1 MASSP
6 KSKAQIW
13 RVLTVILAFLLTFS
27 IGATVITSQYAN
39 KINGFLNIS
48 GSKLVETG
56 DPTETQIYYESD
68 YSSAE
73 EVWEHN
79 SDVAKRLEA
88 EGAALLKNE
97 NSALPLSKGAKVTVF
112 GRSSVDLVKA
122 KDSNSGG
129 TNIDLKEQFEANGML
144 SVNPVLYEAYKNCG
158 VSGTRVRNPGGFG
171 TAMPTVCN
179 VLEAPM
185 SVYTEEVRDSYES
198 YGDAAIVVI
207 SRDGG
212 EGADPNPDIAA
223 DGDQPYLEL
232 QTIEKE
238 MIREASSNFD
248 KVILLVNT
256 SNMIGLNELDE
267 LGVDACIWIG
277 GPGGYGMYAVAEML
291 VGEINPS
298 GKLANIYAASSLSSP
313 AMQNFGDF
321 TFSNTDDL
329 DSALQEAY
337 GGASNAGRYSK
348 YVVYAEGIYVG
359 YKYYETRYEDAV
371 LGRGNATGA
380 AGVYASQGNSWNYA
394 DEVVYPFG
402 YGLSYTTF
410 EQTLVGVRE
419 NEDSFELTVSVENT
433 GKVAGKSVV
442 EVYGQSEYT
451 DFDRTNG
458 IEKAAVQLVGFEK
471 TEELAPGATEEV
483 VVTVDKYQLAT
494 YDHVVNKGYILEEGD
509 YYLAIGSDSHDALNN
524 ILAAKGKEVGG
535 DAEQVYSYTLAQ
547 TDTQTYAVTDGN
559 VMITNQ
565 FDDVDLNYYIDGAVT
580 YLSRSDWNATWPEEM
595 NDLSANA
602 AMIEALDAEGNYEA
616 GSADMSEYVIGA
628 DTDYTVAMMIGADFD
643 DPHWNDIINQMSIE
657 DLVNLCARS
666 GLNMIESISYPATF
680 MKDGSHRVTDR
691 SYVERP
697 GTYAHI
703 MPSVVIMA
711 QSFDRELLYQIG
723 LTFGED
729 NIRTATA
736 GHYAPAVNIHRTP
749 YSGRNFEYY
758 SEDAFLSGE
767 MSVPAIQGMQEKGAI
782 TFLKHFF
789 GNEQETNRNG
799 VSTFMSQQAVR
810 EVYLEAFKAGI
821 TEGKTKGIMGGF
833 NRIGCTWTGAHY
845 GLMTEVLR
853 GEFEWTGIA
862 DTDAVFGY
870 SPYMGFKCGL
880 MAGTTMWAT
889 SGTGVYDAV
898 IEDVLQDAQ
907 LVGKLR
913 EASHYLLYNVVNSLA
928 FNGISQ
934 DSRVVPV
941 TPYWEVILYV
951 IIGVL
956 SVVTVGSAAMVVVG
970 TVQGGKK
977 KEVNG

>member
-1 MASSP
+1 MGNLFQ
-6 KSKAQIW
+6 KKVW
-13 RVLTVILAFLLTFS
+13 RILSAVCACLLAIVL
-27 IGATVITSQYAN
+27 
-39 KINGFLNIS
+39 GFLPWATAYRSLVCSAIGGTTSKVVEAETGEEQDTEYFKDNGMSLDDWIEKEAELTREVQAS
-48 GSKLVETG
+48 GSV
-56 DPTETQIYYESD
+56 
-68 YSSAE
+68 
-73 EVWEHN
+73 
-79 SDVAKRLEA
+79 
-88 EGAALLKNE
+88 LLKNDGI
-97 NSALPLSKGAKVTVF
+97 LPLQKGAKVSAFGYGTVKTVSTGLVRF
-112 GRSSVDLVKA
+112 GTP
-122 KDSNSGG
+122 GQY
-129 TNIDLKEQFEANGML
+129 IDFKTGMEEDGKL
-144 SVNPVLYEAYKNCG
+144 QLNPSLYEFYSDNASADPAFNTLNEIDVGLMTDAARADYDEY
-158 VSGTRVRNPGGFG
+158 
-171 TAMPTVCN
+171 A
-179 VLEAPM
+179 
-185 SVYTEEVRDSYES
+185 
-198 YGDAAIVVI
+198 DAAIVVL
-207 SRDGG
+207 SRAGG
-212 EGADPNPDIAA
+212 EAGDLATGDFTGGTKYLALQESEKKMLEEVTAHFDDVIVLINSSYAMELGWLEEYDIDAC
-223 DGDQPYLEL
+223 L
-232 QTIEKE
+232 
-238 MIREASSNFD
+238 
-248 KVILLVNT
+248 
-256 SNMIGLNELDE
+256 MIG
-267 LGVDACIWIG
+267 AIG
-277 GPGGYGMYAVAEML
+277 YRGFNAVSDILTGAT
-291 VGEINPS
+291 NPS
-298 GKLANIYAASSLSSP
+298 GRLADTWAADSFSAP
-313 AMQNFGDF
+313 AMQNFGDY
-321 TFSNTDDL
+321 TFAN
-329 DSALQEAY
+329 AEAINEQI
-337 GGASNAGRYSK
+337 GTGNNATK
-348 YVVYAEGIYVG
+348 YVVETEGIYVG

-371 LGRGNATGA
+371 LGQGNASSA
-380 AGVYASQGNSWNYA
+380 AGTFASASSWDY
-394 DEVVYPFG
+394 DVEVCFPFG
-402 YGLSYTTF
+402 YGLSYTQFTQ
-410 EQTLVGVRE
+410 ELEGVRE
-419 NEDSFELTVSVENT
+419 TEDTFEVTV
-433 GKVAGKSVV
+433 KVTNSGGVPGRSVV
-442 EVYGQSEYT
+442 QVYAQTPYT
-451 DFDRTNG
+451 DFDKENG
-458 IEKAAVQLVGFEK
+458 IEVASVELVGFDK
-471 TEELAPGATEEV
+471 TEELAANASEEV
-483 VVTVDKYQLAT
+483 VISVDKEDLT
-494 YDHVVNKGYILEEGD
+494 HYDSFVNKTFIMEAGD
-509 YYLAIGSDSHDALNN
+509 YYLAVGDNAHDAVNN

-628 DTDYTVAMMIGADFD
+628 DTDYTVAMMIGAGFD

-723 LTFGED
+723 LAFGED
-729 NIRTATA
+729 NIRTATV
-736 GHYAPAVNIHRTP
+736 GHYAPGVNIHRTP

-782 TFLKHFF
+782 TYLKHFL

-799 VSTFMSQQAVR
+799 VSTFMSQQAMR

>member
-1 MASSP
+1 MSLDDWIEKEAE
-6 KSKAQIW
+6 
-13 RVLTVILAFLLTFS
+13 LTREVQA
-27 IGATVITSQYAN
+27 
-39 KINGFLNIS
+39 S
-48 GSKLVETG
+48 GSV
-56 DPTETQIYYESD
+56 
-68 YSSAE
+68 
-73 EVWEHN
+73 
-79 SDVAKRLEA
+79 
-88 EGAALLKNE
+88 LLKNDGI
-97 NSALPLSKGAKVTVF
+97 LPLQKGAKVSAFGYGTVKTVSTGLVRF
-112 GRSSVDLVKA
+112 GTP
-122 KDSNSGG
+122 GQY
-129 TNIDLKEQFEANGML
+129 IDFKTGMEEDGKL
-144 SVNPVLYEAYKNCG
+144 QLNPSLYEFYSDNASADPAFNTLNEIDVGLMTDAARADYDEY
-158 VSGTRVRNPGGFG
+158 
-171 TAMPTVCN
+171 A
-179 VLEAPM
+179 
-185 SVYTEEVRDSYES
+185 
-198 YGDAAIVVI
+198 DAAIVVL
-207 SRDGG
+207 SRAGG
-212 EGADPNPDIAA
+212 EAGDLAAGDFTGGTKYLALQESEKKMLEEVTAHFDDVIVLINSSYAMELGWLEEYDIDAC
-223 DGDQPYLEL
+223 L
-232 QTIEKE
+232 
-238 MIREASSNFD
+238 
-248 KVILLVNT
+248 
-256 SNMIGLNELDE
+256 MIGAIGYRGFNAVSDILT
-267 LGVDACIWIG
+267 GVT
-277 GPGGYGMYAVAEML
+277 
-291 VGEINPS
+291 NPS
-298 GKLANIYAASSLSSP
+298 GRLADTWAADSFSAP
-313 AMQNFGDF
+313 AMQNFGDY
-321 TFSNTDDL
+321 TFAN
-329 DSALQEAY
+329 AEAINEQI
-337 GGASNAGRYSK
+337 GTGNNATK
-348 YVVYAEGIYVG
+348 YVVETEGIYVG

-371 LGRGNATGA
+371 LGQGNASSA
-380 AGVYASQGNSWNYA
+380 AGTFASASSWDY
-394 DEVVYPFG
+394 DEEVCFPFG
-402 YGLSYTTF
+402 YGFSYTQFTQ
-410 EQTLVGVRE
+410 ELEGVRE
-419 NEDSFELTVSVENT
+419 TEDTFEVTV
-433 GKVAGKSVV
+433 KVTNSGGVPGRSVV
-442 EVYGQSEYT
+442 QVYAQTPYT
-451 DFDRTNG
+451 DFDKENG
-458 IEKAAVQLVGFEK
+458 IEVASVELVGFDK
-471 TEELAPGATEEV
+471 TEELAANASEEV
-483 VVTVDKYQLAT
+483 VISVDKEDLT
-494 YDHVVNKGYILEEGD
+494 HYDSFVNKTFIMEAGD
-509 YYLAIGSDSHDALNN
+509 YYLAVGDNAHDAVNN

-723 LTFGED
+723 LAFGED
-729 NIRTATA
+729 NIRTATV
-736 GHYAPAVNIHRTP
+736 GHYAPGVNIHRTP

-782 TFLKHFF
+782 TYLKHFL

-799 VSTFMSQQAVR
+799 VSTFMSQQAMR

>member
-1 MASSP
+1 MGNLFQ
-6 KSKAQIW
+6 KKVW
-13 RVLTVILAFLLTFS
+13 RILSAVCACLLAIVL
-27 IGATVITSQYAN
+27 
-39 KINGFLNIS
+39 GFLPWATAYRSLVCSAIGGTTSKVVEAETGEEQDTEYFKDNGMSLDDWIEKEAELTREVQAS
-48 GSKLVETG
+48 GSV
-56 DPTETQIYYESD
+56 
-68 YSSAE
+68 
-73 EVWEHN
+73 
-79 SDVAKRLEA
+79 
-88 EGAALLKNE
+88 LLKNDGI
-97 NSALPLSKGAKVTVF
+97 LPLQKGAKVSAFGYGTVKTVSTGLVRF
-112 GRSSVDLVKA
+112 GTP
-122 KDSNSGG
+122 GQY
-129 TNIDLKEQFEANGML
+129 IDFKTGMEEDGKL
-144 SVNPVLYEAYKNCG
+144 QLNPSLYEFYSDNASADPAFNTLNEIDVGLMTDAARADYDEY
-158 VSGTRVRNPGGFG
+158 
-171 TAMPTVCN
+171 A
-179 VLEAPM
+179 
-185 SVYTEEVRDSYES
+185 
-198 YGDAAIVVI
+198 DAAIVVL
-207 SRDGG
+207 SRAGG
-212 EGADPNPDIAA
+212 EAGDLATGDFTGGTKYLALQESEKKMLEEVTAHFDDVIVLINSSYAMELGWLEEYDIDAC
-223 DGDQPYLEL
+223 L
-232 QTIEKE
+232 
-238 MIREASSNFD
+238 
-248 KVILLVNT
+248 
-256 SNMIGLNELDE
+256 MIGAIGYRGFNAVSDILT
-267 LGVDACIWIG
+267 GVT
-277 GPGGYGMYAVAEML
+277 
-291 VGEINPS
+291 NPS
-298 GKLANIYAASSLSSP
+298 GRLADTWAADSFSAP
-313 AMQNFGDF
+313 AMQNFGDY
-321 TFSNTDDL
+321 TFAN
-329 DSALQEAY
+329 AEAINEQI
-337 GGASNAGRYSK
+337 GTGNNATK
-348 YVVYAEGIYVG
+348 YVVETEGIYVG

-371 LGRGNATGA
+371 LGQGNASSE
-380 AGVYASQGNSWNYA
+380 AGTFASASSWDY
-394 DEVVYPFG
+394 DEEVCFPFG
-402 YGLSYTTF
+402 YGLSYTQFTQ
-410 EQTLVGVRE
+410 ELKGVRE
-419 NEDSFELTVSVENT
+419 TEDTFEVTV
-433 GKVAGKSVV
+433 KVTNSGSIPGRSVV
-442 EVYGQSEYT
+442 QVYAQTPYT
-451 DFDRTNG
+451 DFDKENG
-458 IEKAAVQLVGFEK
+458 IEVASVELVGFDK
-471 TEELAPGATEEV
+471 TEELAANASEEV
-483 VVTVDKYQLAT
+483 VISVDKEDLT
-494 YDHVVNKGYILEEGD
+494 HYDPFVNKTFIMEAGD
-509 YYLAIGSDSHDALNN
+509 YYLAVGDNAHDAVNN

-628 DTDYTVAMMIGADFD
+628 DTDYTVAMMIGAGFD

-723 LTFGED
+723 LAFGED
-729 NIRTATA
+729 NIRTATV
-736 GHYAPAVNIHRTP
+736 GHYAPGVNIHRTP

-782 TFLKHFF
+782 TYLKHFL

-799 VSTFMSQQAVR
+799 VSTFMSQQAMR

>member
-1 MASSP
+1 MGNLFQ
-6 KSKAQIW
+6 KKVW
-13 RVLTVILAFLLTFS
+13 RILSAVCACLLAIVL
-27 IGATVITSQYAN
+27 
-39 KINGFLNIS
+39 GFLPWATAYRSLVCSAIGGTTSKVVEAETGEEQDTEYFKDNGMSLDDWIEKEAELTREVQAS
-48 GSKLVETG
+48 GSV
-56 DPTETQIYYESD
+56 
-68 YSSAE
+68 
-73 EVWEHN
+73 
-79 SDVAKRLEA
+79 
-88 EGAALLKNE
+88 LLKNDGI
-97 NSALPLSKGAKVTVF
+97 LPLQKGAKVSAFGYGTVKTVSTGLVRF
-112 GRSSVDLVKA
+112 GTP
-122 KDSNSGG
+122 GQY
-129 TNIDLKEQFEANGML
+129 IDFKTGMEEDGKL
-144 SVNPVLYEAYKNCG
+144 QLNPSLYEFYSDNASADPAFNTLNEIDVGLMTDAARADYDEY
-158 VSGTRVRNPGGFG
+158 
-171 TAMPTVCN
+171 A
-179 VLEAPM
+179 
-185 SVYTEEVRDSYES
+185 
-198 YGDAAIVVI
+198 DAAIVVL
-207 SRDGG
+207 SRAGG
-212 EGADPNPDIAA
+212 EAGDLAAGDFTGGTKYLALQESEKKMLEEVTAHFDDVIVLINSSYAMELGWLEEYDIDAC
-223 DGDQPYLEL
+223 L
-232 QTIEKE
+232 
-238 MIREASSNFD
+238 
-248 KVILLVNT
+248 
-256 SNMIGLNELDE
+256 MIGAIGYRGFNAVSDILT
-267 LGVDACIWIG
+267 GVT
-277 GPGGYGMYAVAEML
+277 
-291 VGEINPS
+291 NPS
-298 GKLANIYAASSLSSP
+298 GRLADTWAADSFSAP
-313 AMQNFGDF
+313 AMQNFGDY
-321 TFSNTDDL
+321 TFAN
-329 DSALQEAY
+329 AEAINEQI
-337 GGASNAGRYSK
+337 GTGNNATK
-348 YVVYAEGIYVG
+348 YVVETEGIYVG

-371 LGRGNATGA
+371 LGQGNASSE
-380 AGVYASQGNSWNYA
+380 AGTFASASSWDY
-394 DEVVYPFG
+394 DEEVCFPFG
-402 YGLSYTTF
+402 YGLSYTQFTQ
-410 EQTLVGVRE
+410 ELEGVRE
-419 NEDSFELTVSVENT
+419 TEDTFEVTV
-433 GKVAGKSVV
+433 KVTNSGSIPGRSVV
-442 EVYGQSEYT
+442 QVYAQTPYT
-451 DFDRTNG
+451 DFDKENG
-458 IEKAAVQLVGFEK
+458 IEAASVELVGFDK
-471 TEELAPGATEEV
+471 TEELAANASEEV
-483 VVTVDKYQLAT
+483 VISVDKEDLT
-494 YDHVVNKGYILEEGD
+494 HYDSFVNKTFIMEAGD
-509 YYLAIGSDSHDALNN
+509 YYLAVGDNAHDAVNN

-535 DAEQVYSYTLAQ
+535 DAEQVYSYTQAQ

-628 DTDYTVAMMIGADFD
+628 DTDYTVAMMIGAGFD

-723 LTFGED
+723 LAFGED
-729 NIRTATA
+729 NIRTATV
-736 GHYAPAVNIHRTP
+736 GHYAPGVNIHRTP

-782 TFLKHFF
+782 TYLKHFL

-799 VSTFMSQQAVR
+799 VSTFMSQQAMR

-870 SPYMGFKCGL
+870 NPYMGFKCGL

>member
-1 MASSP
+1 MGNLFQ
-6 KSKAQIW
+6 KKVW
-13 RVLTVILAFLLTFS
+13 RILSAVCACLLAIVL
-27 IGATVITSQYAN
+27 
-39 KINGFLNIS
+39 GFLPWATAYRSLVCSAIGGTTSKVVEAETGEEQDTEYFKDNGMSLDDWIEKEAELTREVQAS
-48 GSKLVETG
+48 GSV
-56 DPTETQIYYESD
+56 
-68 YSSAE
+68 
-73 EVWEHN
+73 
-79 SDVAKRLEA
+79 
-88 EGAALLKNE
+88 LLKNDGI
-97 NSALPLSKGAKVTVF
+97 LPLQKGAKVSAFGYGTVKTVSTGLVRF
-112 GRSSVDLVKA
+112 GTP
-122 KDSNSGG
+122 GQY
-129 TNIDLKEQFEANGML
+129 IDFKTGMEEDGKL
-144 SVNPVLYEAYKNCG
+144 QLNPSLYEFYSDNASADPAFNTLNEIDVGLMTDAARADYDEY
-158 VSGTRVRNPGGFG
+158 
-171 TAMPTVCN
+171 A
-179 VLEAPM
+179 
-185 SVYTEEVRDSYES
+185 
-198 YGDAAIVVI
+198 DAAIVVL
-207 SRDGG
+207 SRAGG
-212 EGADPNPDIAA
+212 EAGDLATGDFTGGTKYLALQESEKKMLEEVTAHFDDVIVLINSSYAMELGWLEEYDIDAC
-223 DGDQPYLEL
+223 L
-232 QTIEKE
+232 
-238 MIREASSNFD
+238 
-248 KVILLVNT
+248 
-256 SNMIGLNELDE
+256 MIGAIGYRGFNAVSDILT
-267 LGVDACIWIG
+267 GVT
-277 GPGGYGMYAVAEML
+277 
-291 VGEINPS
+291 NPS
-298 GKLANIYAASSLSSP
+298 GRLADTWAADSFSAP
-313 AMQNFGDF
+313 AMQNFGDY
-321 TFSNTDDL
+321 TFAN
-329 DSALQEAY
+329 AEAINEQI
-337 GGASNAGRYSK
+337 GTGNNATK
-348 YVVYAEGIYVG
+348 YVVETEGIYVG

-371 LGRGNATGA
+371 LGQGNASSA
-380 AGVYASQGNSWNYA
+380 AGTFASASSWDY
-394 DEVVYPFG
+394 DEEVCFPFG
-402 YGLSYTTF
+402 YGLSYTQFTQ
-410 EQTLVGVRE
+410 ELEGVRE
-419 NEDSFELTVSVENT
+419 TEDTFEVTV
-433 GKVAGKSVV
+433 KVTNSGGVPGRSVV
-442 EVYGQSEYT
+442 QVYAQTPYT
-451 DFDRTNG
+451 DFDKENG
-458 IEKAAVQLVGFEK
+458 IEVASVELVGFDK
-471 TEELAPGATEEV
+471 TEELAANASEEV
-483 VVTVDKYQLAT
+483 VISVDKEDLT
-494 YDHVVNKGYILEEGD
+494 HYDPFVNKTFIMEAGD
-509 YYLAIGSDSHDALNN
+509 YYLAVGDNAHDAVNN

-602 AMIEALDAEGNYEA
+602 AIIEALDAEGNYEA

-628 DTDYTVAMMIGADFD
+628 DTDYTVAMMIGAGFD

-723 LTFGED
+723 LAFGED
-729 NIRTATA
+729 NIRTATV
-736 GHYAPAVNIHRTP
+736 GHYAPGVNIHRTP

-782 TFLKHFF
+782 TYLKHFL

-799 VSTFMSQQAVR
+799 VSTFMSQQAMR

-821 TEGKTKGIMGGF
+821 TESKTKGIMGGF

>member
-1 MASSP
+1 MGNLFQ
-6 KSKAQIW
+6 KKVW
-13 RVLTVILAFLLTFS
+13 RILSAVCACLLAIVL
-27 IGATVITSQYAN
+27 
-39 KINGFLNIS
+39 GFLPWATAYRSLVCSAIGGTTSKVVEAETGEEQDTEYFKDNGMSLDDWIEKEAELTREVQAS
-48 GSKLVETG
+48 GSV
-56 DPTETQIYYESD
+56 
-68 YSSAE
+68 
-73 EVWEHN
+73 
-79 SDVAKRLEA
+79 
-88 EGAALLKNE
+88 LLKNDGI
-97 NSALPLSKGAKVTVF
+97 LPLQKGAKVSAFGYGTVKTVSTGLVRF
-112 GRSSVDLVKA
+112 GTP
-122 KDSNSGG
+122 GQY
-129 TNIDLKEQFEANGML
+129 IDFKTGMEEDGKL
-144 SVNPVLYEAYKNCG
+144 QLNPSLYEFYSDNASADPAFNTLNEIDVGLMTDAARADYDEY
-158 VSGTRVRNPGGFG
+158 
-171 TAMPTVCN
+171 A
-179 VLEAPM
+179 
-185 SVYTEEVRDSYES
+185 
-198 YGDAAIVVI
+198 DAAIVVL
-207 SRDGG
+207 SRAGG
-212 EGADPNPDIAA
+212 EAGDLATGDFTGGTKYLALQESEKKMLEEVTAHFDDVIVLINSSYAMELGWLEEYDIDAC
-223 DGDQPYLEL
+223 L
-232 QTIEKE
+232 
-238 MIREASSNFD
+238 
-248 KVILLVNT
+248 
-256 SNMIGLNELDE
+256 MIGAIGYRGFNAVSDILT
-267 LGVDACIWIG
+267 GVT
-277 GPGGYGMYAVAEML
+277 
-291 VGEINPS
+291 NPS
-298 GKLANIYAASSLSSP
+298 GRLADTWAADSFSAP
-313 AMQNFGDF
+313 AMQNFGDY
-321 TFSNTDDL
+321 TFAN
-329 DSALQEAY
+329 AEAINEQI
-337 GGASNAGRYSK
+337 GTGNNATK
-348 YVVYAEGIYVG
+348 YVVETEGIYVG

-371 LGRGNATGA
+371 LGQGNASSA
-380 AGVYASQGNSWNYA
+380 AGTFASASSWDY
-394 DEVVYPFG
+394 DEEVCFPFG
-402 YGLSYTTF
+402 YGLSYTQFTQ
-410 EQTLVGVRE
+410 ELEGVRE
-419 NEDSFELTVSVENT
+419 TEDTFEVTV
-433 GKVAGKSVV
+433 KVTNSGGVPGRSVV
-442 EVYGQSEYT
+442 QVYAQTPYT
-451 DFDRTNG
+451 DFDKENG
-458 IEKAAVQLVGFEK
+458 IEVASVELVGFDK
-471 TEELAPGATEEV
+471 TEELAANASEEV
-483 VVTVDKYQLAT
+483 VISVDKEDLT
-494 YDHVVNKGYILEEGD
+494 HYDPFVNKTFIMEAGD
-509 YYLAIGSDSHDALNN
+509 YYLAVGDNAHDAVNN

-628 DTDYTVAMMIGADFD
+628 DTDYTVAMMIGAGFD

-723 LTFGED
+723 LAFGED
-729 NIRTATA
+729 NIRTATV
-736 GHYAPAVNIHRTP
+736 GHYAPGVNIHRTP

-782 TFLKHFF
+782 TYLKHFL

-799 VSTFMSQQAVR
+799 VSTFMSQQAMR

-970 TVQGGKK
+970 TVRGGKK

>member
-1 MASSP
+1 MGNLFQ
-6 KSKAQIW
+6 KKVW
-13 RVLTVILAFLLTFS
+13 RILSAVCACLLAIVL
-27 IGATVITSQYAN
+27 
-39 KINGFLNIS
+39 GFLPWATAYRSLVCSAIGGTTSKVVEAETGEEQDTEYFKDNGMSLDDWIEKEAELTREVQAS
-48 GSKLVETG
+48 GSV
-56 DPTETQIYYESD
+56 
-68 YSSAE
+68 
-73 EVWEHN
+73 
-79 SDVAKRLEA
+79 
-88 EGAALLKNE
+88 LLKNDGI
-97 NSALPLSKGAKVTVF
+97 LPLQKGAKVSAFGYGTVKTVSTGLVRF
-112 GRSSVDLVKA
+112 GTP
-122 KDSNSGG
+122 GQY
-129 TNIDLKEQFEANGML
+129 IDFKTGMEEDGKL
-144 SVNPVLYEAYKNCG
+144 QLNPSLYEFYSDNASADPAFNTLNEIDVGLMTDAARADYDEY
-158 VSGTRVRNPGGFG
+158 
-171 TAMPTVCN
+171 A
-179 VLEAPM
+179 
-185 SVYTEEVRDSYES
+185 
-198 YGDAAIVVI
+198 DAAIVVL
-207 SRDGG
+207 SRAGG
-212 EGADPNPDIAA
+212 EAGDIAT
-223 DGDQPYLEL
+223 GDFTGGTKYLALQESEKKMLEEVTAHFDDVIVLINSSYAMEL
-232 QTIEKE
+232 GWLEEYDID
-238 MIREASSNFD
+238 AC
-248 KVILLVNT
+248 L
-256 SNMIGLNELDE
+256 MIG
-267 LGVDACIWIG
+267 AIG
-277 GPGGYGMYAVAEML
+277 YRGFNAVSDILTGAT
-291 VGEINPS
+291 NPS
-298 GKLANIYAASSLSSP
+298 GRLADTWAADSFSAP
-313 AMQNFGDF
+313 AMQNFGDY
-321 TFSNTDDL
+321 TFAN
-329 DSALQEAY
+329 AEAINEQI
-337 GGASNAGRYSK
+337 GTGNNATK
-348 YVVYAEGIYVG
+348 YVVEAEGIYVG

-371 LGRGNATGA
+371 LGQGNASSA
-380 AGVYASQGNSWNYA
+380 AGTFASASSWDY
-394 DEVVYPFG
+394 DEEVCFPFG
-402 YGLSYTTF
+402 YGLSYTQFTQ
-410 EQTLVGVRE
+410 ELEGVRE
-419 NEDSFELTVSVENT
+419 TEDTFEVTV
-433 GKVAGKSVV
+433 KVTNSGSIPGRSVV
-442 EVYGQSEYT
+442 QVYAQTPYT
-451 DFDRTNG
+451 DFDKENG
-458 IEKAAVQLVGFEK
+458 IEVASVELVGFDK
-471 TEELAPGATEEV
+471 TEELAANASEEV
-483 VVTVDKYQLAT
+483 VISVDKEDLT
-494 YDHVVNKGYILEEGD
+494 HYDPFVNKTFIMEAGD
-509 YYLAIGSDSHDALNN
+509 YYLAVGDNAHDAVNN

-547 TDTQTYAVTDGN
+547 TDIQTYAVTDGN

-595 NDLSANA
+595 NDLIANA

-723 LTFGED
+723 LAFGED
-729 NIRTATA
+729 NIRTATV
-736 GHYAPAVNIHRTP
+736 GHYAPGVNIHRTP

-782 TFLKHFF
+782 TYLKHFL

-799 VSTFMSQQAVR
+799 VSTFMSQQAMR

>member
-1 MASSP
+1 MGNLFQ
-6 KSKAQIW
+6 KKVW
-13 RVLTVILAFLLTFS
+13 RILSAVCACLLAIVL
-27 IGATVITSQYAN
+27 
-39 KINGFLNIS
+39 GFLPWAMAYRSLVCSAIGGTTSKVVEAETGEEQDTEYFKDNGMSLDDWIEKEAELTREVQAS
-48 GSKLVETG
+48 GSV
-56 DPTETQIYYESD
+56 
-68 YSSAE
+68 
-73 EVWEHN
+73 
-79 SDVAKRLEA
+79 
-88 EGAALLKNE
+88 LLKNDGI
-97 NSALPLSKGAKVTVF
+97 LPLQKGAKVSAFGYGTVKTVSTGLVRF
-112 GRSSVDLVKA
+112 GTP
-122 KDSNSGG
+122 GQY
-129 TNIDLKEQFEANGML
+129 IDFKTGMEEDGKL
-144 SVNPVLYEAYKNCG
+144 QLNPSLYEFYSDNASADPAFNTLNEIDVGLMTDAARADYDEY
-158 VSGTRVRNPGGFG
+158 
-171 TAMPTVCN
+171 A
-179 VLEAPM
+179 
-185 SVYTEEVRDSYES
+185 
-198 YGDAAIVVI
+198 DAAIVVL
-207 SRDGG
+207 SRAGG
-212 EGADPNPDIAA
+212 EAGDLAMGDFTGGTKYLALQESEKKMLEEVTAHFDDVIVLINSSYAMELGWLEEYDIDAC
-223 DGDQPYLEL
+223 L
-232 QTIEKE
+232 
-238 MIREASSNFD
+238 
-248 KVILLVNT
+248 
-256 SNMIGLNELDE
+256 MIGAIGYRGFNAVSDILT
-267 LGVDACIWIG
+267 GVT
-277 GPGGYGMYAVAEML
+277 
-291 VGEINPS
+291 NPS
-298 GKLANIYAASSLSSP
+298 GRLADTWAADSFSAP
-313 AMQNFGDF
+313 AMQNFGDY
-321 TFSNTDDL
+321 TFAN
-329 DSALQEAY
+329 AEAINEQI
-337 GGASNAGRYSK
+337 GTGNNATK
-348 YVVYAEGIYVG
+348 YVVETEGIYVG

-371 LGRGNATGA
+371 LGQGNASSA
-380 AGVYASQGNSWNYA
+380 AGTFASASSWDY
-394 DEVVYPFG
+394 DEEVCFPFG
-402 YGLSYTTF
+402 YGLSYTQFTQ
-410 EQTLVGVRE
+410 ELEGVRE
-419 NEDSFELTVSVENT
+419 TEDTFEVTV
-433 GKVAGKSVV
+433 KVTNSGGVPGRSVV
-442 EVYGQSEYT
+442 QVYAQTPYT
-451 DFDRTNG
+451 DFDKENG
-458 IEKAAVQLVGFEK
+458 IEVASVELVGFDK
-471 TEELAPGATEEV
+471 TEELAANASEEV
-483 VVTVDKYQLAT
+483 VISVDKEDLT
-494 YDHVVNKGYILEEGD
+494 HYDSFVNKTFIMEAGD
-509 YYLAIGSDSHDALNN
+509 YYLAVGDNAHDAVNN

-628 DTDYTVAMMIGADFD
+628 DTDYTVAMMIGAGFD

-723 LTFGED
+723 LAFGED
-729 NIRTATA
+729 NIRTATV
-736 GHYAPAVNIHRTP
+736 GHYAPGVNIHRTP

-782 TFLKHFF
+782 TYLKHFL

-799 VSTFMSQQAVR
+799 VSTFMSQQAMR

>member
-1 MASSP
+1 MGNLFQ
-6 KSKAQIW
+6 KKVW
-13 RVLTVILAFLLTFS
+13 RILSAVCACLLAIVL
-27 IGATVITSQYAN
+27 
-39 KINGFLNIS
+39 GFLPWATAYRSLVCSAIGGTTSKVVEAETGEEQDTEYFKDNGMSLDDWIEKEAELTREVQAS
-48 GSKLVETG
+48 GSV
-56 DPTETQIYYESD
+56 
-68 YSSAE
+68 
-73 EVWEHN
+73 
-79 SDVAKRLEA
+79 
-88 EGAALLKNE
+88 LLKNDGI
-97 NSALPLSKGAKVTVF
+97 LPLQKGAKVSAFGYGTVKTVSTGLVRF
-112 GRSSVDLVKA
+112 GTP
-122 KDSNSGG
+122 GQY
-129 TNIDLKEQFEANGML
+129 IDFKTGMEEDGKL
-144 SVNPVLYEAYKNCG
+144 QLNPSLYEFYSDNASADPAFNTLNEIDVGLMTDAARADYDEY
-158 VSGTRVRNPGGFG
+158 
-171 TAMPTVCN
+171 A
-179 VLEAPM
+179 
-185 SVYTEEVRDSYES
+185 
-198 YGDAAIVVI
+198 DAAIVVL
-207 SRDGG
+207 SRAGG
-212 EGADPNPDIAA
+212 EAGDLAMGDFTGGTKYLALQESEKKMLEEVTAHFDDVIVLINSSYAMELGWLEEYDIDACLMIGAIGYRGFNAVSDILTGATYPSGRLADTWAA
-223 DGDQPYLEL
+223 DSFS
-232 QTIEKE
+232 
-238 MIREASSNFD
+238 A
-248 KVILLVNT
+248 
-256 SNMIGLNELDE
+256 
-267 LGVDACIWIG
+267 
-277 GPGGYGMYAVAEML
+277 
-291 VGEINPS
+291 
-298 GKLANIYAASSLSSP
+298 P
-313 AMQNFGDF
+313 AMQNFGDY
-321 TFSNTDDL
+321 TFAN
-329 DSALQEAY
+329 AEAINEQI
-337 GGASNAGRYSK
+337 GTGNNATK
-348 YVVYAEGIYVG
+348 YVVETEGIYVG

-371 LGRGNATGA
+371 LGQGNASSA
-380 AGVYASQGNSWNYA
+380 AGTFASASSWDY
-394 DEVVYPFG
+394 DEEVCFPFG
-402 YGLSYTTF
+402 YGLSYTQFTQ
-410 EQTLVGVRE
+410 ELEGVRE
-419 NEDSFELTVSVENT
+419 TEDTFEVTV
-433 GKVAGKSVV
+433 KVTNSGSIPGRSVV
-442 EVYGQSEYT
+442 QVYAQTPYT
-451 DFDRTNG
+451 DFDKENG
-458 IEKAAVQLVGFEK
+458 IEVASVELVGFDK
-471 TEELAPGATEEV
+471 TEELAANASEEV
-483 VVTVDKYQLAT
+483 VISVDKEDLT
-494 YDHVVNKGYILEEGD
+494 HYDPFVNKTFIMEAGD
-509 YYLAIGSDSHDALNN
+509 YYLAVGDNAHDAVNN

-628 DTDYTVAMMIGADFD
+628 DTDYTVAMMIGAGFD

-723 LTFGED
+723 LAFGED
-729 NIRTATA
+729 NIRTATV

-799 VSTFMSQQAVR
+799 VSTFMSQQAMR

>member
-1 MASSP
+1 MGNLFQ
-6 KSKAQIW
+6 KKVW
-13 RVLTVILAFLLTFS
+13 RILSAVCACLLAIVL
-27 IGATVITSQYAN
+27 
-39 KINGFLNIS
+39 GFLPWATAYRSLVCSAIGGTTSKVVEAETGEEQDTEYFKDNGMSLDDWIEKEAELTREVQAS
-48 GSKLVETG
+48 GSV
-56 DPTETQIYYESD
+56 
-68 YSSAE
+68 
-73 EVWEHN
+73 
-79 SDVAKRLEA
+79 
-88 EGAALLKNE
+88 LLKNDGI
-97 NSALPLSKGAKVTVF
+97 LPLQKGAKVSAFGYGTVKTVSTGLVRF
-112 GRSSVDLVKA
+112 GTP
-122 KDSNSGG
+122 GQY
-129 TNIDLKEQFEANGML
+129 IDFKTGMEEDGKL
-144 SVNPVLYEAYKNCG
+144 QLNPSLYEFYSDNASADPAFNTLNEIDVGLMTDAARADYDEY
-158 VSGTRVRNPGGFG
+158 
-171 TAMPTVCN
+171 A
-179 VLEAPM
+179 
-185 SVYTEEVRDSYES
+185 
-198 YGDAAIVVI
+198 DAAIVVL
-207 SRDGG
+207 SRAGG
-212 EGADPNPDIAA
+212 EAGDIAT
-223 DGDQPYLEL
+223 GDFTGGTKYLALQESEKKMLEEVTAHFDDVIVLINSSYAMEL
-232 QTIEKE
+232 GWLEEYDID
-238 MIREASSNFD
+238 AC
-248 KVILLVNT
+248 L
-256 SNMIGLNELDE
+256 MIG
-267 LGVDACIWIG
+267 AIG
-277 GPGGYGMYAVAEML
+277 YRGFNAVSDILTGAT
-291 VGEINPS
+291 NPS
-298 GKLANIYAASSLSSP
+298 GRLADTWAADSFSAP
-313 AMQNFGDF
+313 AMQNFGDY
-321 TFSNTDDL
+321 TFAN
-329 DSALQEAY
+329 AEAINEQI
-337 GGASNAGRYSK
+337 GTGNKATK
-348 YVVYAEGIYVG
+348 YVVETEGIYVG

-371 LGRGNATGA
+371 LGQGNASSA
-380 AGVYASQGNSWNYA
+380 AGTFASASSWDY
-394 DEVVYPFG
+394 DEEVCFPFG
-402 YGLSYTTF
+402 YGLSYTQFTQ
-410 EQTLVGVRE
+410 ELEGVRE
-419 NEDSFELTVSVENT
+419 TEDTFEVTV
-433 GKVAGKSVV
+433 KVTNSGGVPGRSVV
-442 EVYGQSEYT
+442 QVYAQTPYT
-451 DFDRTNG
+451 DFDKENG
-458 IEKAAVQLVGFEK
+458 IEVASVELVGFDK
-471 TEELAPGATEEV
+471 TEELAANASEEV
-483 VVTVDKYQLAT
+483 VISVDKEDLT
-494 YDHVVNKGYILEEGD
+494 HYDPFVNKTFIMEAGD
-509 YYLAIGSDSHDALNN
+509 YYLAVGDNAHDAVNN

-628 DTDYTVAMMIGADFD
+628 DTDYTVAMMIGAGFD

-723 LTFGED
+723 LAFGED
-729 NIRTATA
+729 NIRTATV
-736 GHYAPAVNIHRTP
+736 GHYAPGVNIHRTP

-782 TFLKHFF
+782 TYLKHFL

-799 VSTFMSQQAVR
+799 VSTFMSQQAMR

>member
-1 MASSP
+1 MGNLFQ
-6 KSKAQIW
+6 KKVW
-13 RVLTVILAFLLTFS
+13 RILSAVCACLLAIVL
-27 IGATVITSQYAN
+27 
-39 KINGFLNIS
+39 GFLPWATAYRSLVCSAIGGTTSKVVEAETGEEQDTEYFKDNGMSLDDWIEKEAELTREVQAS
-48 GSKLVETG
+48 GSV
-56 DPTETQIYYESD
+56 
-68 YSSAE
+68 
-73 EVWEHN
+73 
-79 SDVAKRLEA
+79 
-88 EGAALLKNE
+88 LLKNDGI
-97 NSALPLSKGAKVTVF
+97 LPLQKGAKVSAFGYGTVKTVSTGLVRF
-112 GRSSVDLVKA
+112 GTP
-122 KDSNSGG
+122 GQY
-129 TNIDLKEQFEANGML
+129 IDFKTGMEEDGKL
-144 SVNPVLYEAYKNCG
+144 QLNPSLYEFYSDNASADPAFNTLNEIDVGLMTDAARADYDEY
-158 VSGTRVRNPGGFG
+158 
-171 TAMPTVCN
+171 A
-179 VLEAPM
+179 
-185 SVYTEEVRDSYES
+185 
-198 YGDAAIVVI
+198 DAAIVVL
-207 SRDGG
+207 SRAGG
-212 EGADPNPDIAA
+212 EAGDLATGDFTGGTKYLALQESEKKMLEEVTAHFDDVIVLINSSYAMELGWLEEYDIDAC
-223 DGDQPYLEL
+223 L
-232 QTIEKE
+232 
-238 MIREASSNFD
+238 
-248 KVILLVNT
+248 
-256 SNMIGLNELDE
+256 MIG
-267 LGVDACIWIG
+267 AIG
-277 GPGGYGMYAVAEML
+277 YRGFNAVSDILTGAT
-291 VGEINPS
+291 NPS
-298 GKLANIYAASSLSSP
+298 GRLADTWAADSFSAP
-313 AMQNFGDF
+313 AMQNFGDY
-321 TFSNTDDL
+321 TFAN
-329 DSALQEAY
+329 AEAINEQI
-337 GGASNAGRYSK
+337 GTGNKATK
-348 YVVYAEGIYVG
+348 YVVETEGIYVG

-371 LGRGNATGA
+371 LGQGNASSA
-380 AGVYASQGNSWNYA
+380 AGTFASASSWDY
-394 DEVVYPFG
+394 DEEVCFPFG
-402 YGLSYTTF
+402 YGLSYTQFTQ
-410 EQTLVGVRE
+410 ELEGVRE
-419 NEDSFELTVSVENT
+419 TEDTFEVTV
-433 GKVAGKSVV
+433 KVTNSGGVPGRSVV
-442 EVYGQSEYT
+442 QVYAQTPYT
-451 DFDRTNG
+451 DFDKENG
-458 IEKAAVQLVGFEK
+458 IEVASVELVGFDK
-471 TEELAPGATEEV
+471 TEELAANASEEV
-483 VVTVDKYQLAT
+483 VISVDKEDLT
-494 YDHVVNKGYILEEGD
+494 HYDSFVNKTFIMEAGD
-509 YYLAIGSDSHDALNN
+509 YYLAVGDNAHDAVNN

-782 TFLKHFF
+782 TFLKHFL

>member
-1 MASSP
+1 MGNLFQ
-6 KSKAQIW
+6 KKVW
-13 RVLTVILAFLLTFS
+13 RILSAVCACLLAIVL
-27 IGATVITSQYAN
+27 
-39 KINGFLNIS
+39 GFLPWATAYRSLVCSAIGGTTSKVVEAETGEEQDTEYFKDNGMSLDDWIEKEAELTREVQAS
-48 GSKLVETG
+48 GSV
-56 DPTETQIYYESD
+56 
-68 YSSAE
+68 
-73 EVWEHN
+73 
-79 SDVAKRLEA
+79 
-88 EGAALLKNE
+88 LLKNDGI
-97 NSALPLSKGAKVTVF
+97 LPLQKGAKVSAFGYGTVKTVSTGLVRF
-112 GRSSVDLVKA
+112 GTP
-122 KDSNSGG
+122 GQY
-129 TNIDLKEQFEANGML
+129 IDFKTGMEEDGKL
-144 SVNPVLYEAYKNCG
+144 QLNPSLYEFYSDNASADPAFNTLNEIDVGLMTDAARADYDEY
-158 VSGTRVRNPGGFG
+158 
-171 TAMPTVCN
+171 A
-179 VLEAPM
+179 
-185 SVYTEEVRDSYES
+185 
-198 YGDAAIVVI
+198 DAAIVVL
-207 SRDGG
+207 SRAGG
-212 EGADPNPDIAA
+212 EAGDIAT
-223 DGDQPYLEL
+223 GDFTGGTKYLALQESEKKMLEEVTAHFDDVIVLINSSYAMEL
-232 QTIEKE
+232 GWLEEYDID
-238 MIREASSNFD
+238 AC
-248 KVILLVNT
+248 L
-256 SNMIGLNELDE
+256 MIG
-267 LGVDACIWIG
+267 AIG
-277 GPGGYGMYAVAEML
+277 YRGFNAVSDILTGAT
-291 VGEINPS
+291 NPS
-298 GKLANIYAASSLSSP
+298 GRLADTWAADSFSAP
-313 AMQNFGDF
+313 AMQNFGDY
-321 TFSNTDDL
+321 TFAN
-329 DSALQEAY
+329 AEAINEQI
-337 GGASNAGRYSK
+337 GTGNKATK
-348 YVVYAEGIYVG
+348 YVVETEGIYVG

-371 LGRGNATGA
+371 LGQGNASSA
-380 AGVYASQGNSWNYA
+380 AGTFASASSWDY
-394 DEVVYPFG
+394 DEEVCFPFG
-402 YGLSYTTF
+402 YGLSYTQFTQ
-410 EQTLVGVRE
+410 ELEGVRE
-419 NEDSFELTVSVENT
+419 TEDTFEVTV
-433 GKVAGKSVV
+433 KVTNSGSIPGRSVV
-442 EVYGQSEYT
+442 QVYAQTPYT
-451 DFDRTNG
+451 DFDKENG
-458 IEKAAVQLVGFEK
+458 IEVASVELVGFDK
-471 TEELAPGATEEV
+471 TEELAANASEEV
-483 VVTVDKYQLAT
+483 VISVDKEDLT
-494 YDHVVNKGYILEEGD
+494 HYDSFVNKTFIMEAGD
-509 YYLAIGSDSHDALNN
+509 YYLAVGDNAHDAVNN

-628 DTDYTVAMMIGADFD
+628 DTDYTVAMMIGAGFD

-723 LTFGED
+723 LAFGED
-729 NIRTATA
+729 NIRTATV
-736 GHYAPAVNIHRTP
+736 GHYAPGVNIHRTP

-782 TFLKHFF
+782 TYLKHFL

-799 VSTFMSQQAVR
+799 VSTFMSQQAMR

-970 TVQGGKK
+970 TVRGGKK

>member
-1 MASSP
+1 MGNLFQ
-6 KSKAQIW
+6 KKVW
-13 RVLTVILAFLLTFS
+13 RILSAVCACLLAIVL
-27 IGATVITSQYAN
+27 
-39 KINGFLNIS
+39 GFLPWATAYRSLVCSAIGGTTSKVVEAETGEEQDTEYFKDNGMSLDDWIEKEAELTREVQAS
-48 GSKLVETG
+48 GSV
-56 DPTETQIYYESD
+56 
-68 YSSAE
+68 
-73 EVWEHN
+73 
-79 SDVAKRLEA
+79 
-88 EGAALLKNE
+88 LLKNDGI
-97 NSALPLSKGAKVTVF
+97 LPLQKGAKVSAFGYGTVKTVSTGLVRF
-112 GRSSVDLVKA
+112 GTP
-122 KDSNSGG
+122 GQY
-129 TNIDLKEQFEANGML
+129 IDFKTGMEEDGKL
-144 SVNPVLYEAYKNCG
+144 QLNPSLYEFYSDNASADPAFNTLNEIDVGLMTDAARADYDEY
-158 VSGTRVRNPGGFG
+158 
-171 TAMPTVCN
+171 A
-179 VLEAPM
+179 
-185 SVYTEEVRDSYES
+185 
-198 YGDAAIVVI
+198 DAAIVVL
-207 SRDGG
+207 SRAGG
-212 EGADPNPDIAA
+212 EAGDLAAGDFTGGTKYLALQESEKKMLEEVTAHFDDVIVLINSSYAMELGWLEEYDIDAC
-223 DGDQPYLEL
+223 L
-232 QTIEKE
+232 
-238 MIREASSNFD
+238 
-248 KVILLVNT
+248 
-256 SNMIGLNELDE
+256 MIGAIGYRGFNAVSDILT
-267 LGVDACIWIG
+267 GVT
-277 GPGGYGMYAVAEML
+277 
-291 VGEINPS
+291 NPS
-298 GKLANIYAASSLSSP
+298 GRLADTWAADSFSAP
-313 AMQNFGDF
+313 AMQNFGDY
-321 TFSNTDDL
+321 TFAN
-329 DSALQEAY
+329 AEAINEQI
-337 GGASNAGRYSK
+337 GTGNNATK
-348 YVVYAEGIYVG
+348 YVVETEGIYVG

-371 LGRGNATGA
+371 LGQGNASSA
-380 AGVYASQGNSWNYA
+380 AGTFASASSWDY
-394 DEVVYPFG
+394 DEEVCFPFG
-402 YGLSYTTF
+402 YGLSYTQFTQ
-410 EQTLVGVRE
+410 ELEGVRE
-419 NEDSFELTVSVENT
+419 TEDTFEVTV
-433 GKVAGKSVV
+433 KVTNSGGVPGRSVV
-442 EVYGQSEYT
+442 QVYAQTPYT
-451 DFDRTNG
+451 DFDKENG
-458 IEKAAVQLVGFEK
+458 IEVASVELVGFDK
-471 TEELAPGATEEV
+471 TEELAANASEEV
-483 VVTVDKYQLAT
+483 VISVDKEDLT
-494 YDHVVNKGYILEEGD
+494 HYDSFVNKTFIMEAGD
-509 YYLAIGSDSHDALNN
+509 YYLAVGDNAHDAVNN

-723 LTFGED
+723 LAFGED
-729 NIRTATA
+729 NIRTATV
-736 GHYAPAVNIHRTP
+736 GHYAPGVNIHRTP

-782 TFLKHFF
+782 TYLKHFL

-799 VSTFMSQQAVR
+799 VSTFMSQQAMR

>member
-1 MASSP
+1 MGNLFQ
-6 KSKAQIW
+6 KKVW
-13 RVLTVILAFLLTFS
+13 RILSAVCACLLAIVL
-27 IGATVITSQYAN
+27 
-39 KINGFLNIS
+39 GFLPWATAYRSLVCSAIGGTTSKVVEAETGEEQDTEYFKDNGMSLDDWIEKEAELTREVQAS
-48 GSKLVETG
+48 GSV
-56 DPTETQIYYESD
+56 
-68 YSSAE
+68 
-73 EVWEHN
+73 
-79 SDVAKRLEA
+79 
-88 EGAALLKNE
+88 LLKNDGI
-97 NSALPLSKGAKVTVF
+97 LPLQKGAKVSAFGYGTVKTVSTGLVRF
-112 GRSSVDLVKA
+112 GTP
-122 KDSNSGG
+122 GQY
-129 TNIDLKEQFEANGML
+129 IDFKTGMEEDGKL
-144 SVNPVLYEAYKNCG
+144 QLNPSLYEFYSDNASADLAFNTLNEIDVGLMTDAARADYDEY
-158 VSGTRVRNPGGFG
+158 
-171 TAMPTVCN
+171 A
-179 VLEAPM
+179 
-185 SVYTEEVRDSYES
+185 
-198 YGDAAIVVI
+198 DAAIVVL
-207 SRDGG
+207 SRAGG
-212 EGADPNPDIAA
+212 EAGDLAAGDFTGGTKYLALQESEKKMLEEVTAHFDDVIVLINSSYAMELGWLEEYDIDAC
-223 DGDQPYLEL
+223 L
-232 QTIEKE
+232 
-238 MIREASSNFD
+238 
-248 KVILLVNT
+248 
-256 SNMIGLNELDE
+256 MIGAIGYRGFNAVSDILT
-267 LGVDACIWIG
+267 GVT
-277 GPGGYGMYAVAEML
+277 
-291 VGEINPS
+291 NPS
-298 GKLANIYAASSLSSP
+298 GRLADTWAADSFSAP
-313 AMQNFGDF
+313 AMQNFGDY
-321 TFSNTDDL
+321 TFAN
-329 DSALQEAY
+329 AEAINEQI
-337 GGASNAGRYSK
+337 GTGNNATK
-348 YVVYAEGIYVG
+348 YVVETEGIYVG

-371 LGRGNATGA
+371 LGQGNASSA
-380 AGVYASQGNSWNYA
+380 AGTFASASSWDY
-394 DEVVYPFG
+394 DEEVCFPFG
-402 YGLSYTTF
+402 YGLSYTQFTQ
-410 EQTLVGVRE
+410 ELEGVRE
-419 NEDSFELTVSVENT
+419 TEDTFEVTV
-433 GKVAGKSVV
+433 KVTNSGGVPGRSVV
-442 EVYGQSEYT
+442 QVYAQTPYT
-451 DFDRTNG
+451 DFDKENG
-458 IEKAAVQLVGFEK
+458 IEVASVELVGFDK
-471 TEELAPGATEEV
+471 TEELAANASEEV
-483 VVTVDKYQLAT
+483 VISVDKEDLT
-494 YDHVVNKGYILEEGD
+494 HYDPFVNKTFIMEAGD
-509 YYLAIGSDSHDALNN
+509 YYLAVGDNTHDAVNN

-723 LTFGED
+723 LAFGED
-729 NIRTATA
+729 NIRTATV
-736 GHYAPAVNIHRTP
+736 GHYAPGVNIHRTP

-782 TFLKHFF
+782 TYLKHFL

-799 VSTFMSQQAVR
+799 VSTFMSQQAMR

>member
-1 MASSP
+1 MGNLFQ
-6 KSKAQIW
+6 KKVW
-13 RVLTVILAFLLTFS
+13 RILSAVCACLLAIVL
-27 IGATVITSQYAN
+27 
-39 KINGFLNIS
+39 GFLPWAMAYRSLVCSAIGGTTSKVVEAETGEEQDTEYFKDNGMSLDDWIEKEAELTREVQAS
-48 GSKLVETG
+48 GSV
-56 DPTETQIYYESD
+56 
-68 YSSAE
+68 
-73 EVWEHN
+73 
-79 SDVAKRLEA
+79 
-88 EGAALLKNE
+88 LLKNDGI
-97 NSALPLSKGAKVTVF
+97 LPLQKGAKVSAFGYGTVKTVSTGLVRF
-112 GRSSVDLVKA
+112 GTP
-122 KDSNSGG
+122 GQY
-129 TNIDLKEQFEANGML
+129 IDFKTGMEEDGKL
-144 SVNPVLYEAYKNCG
+144 QLNPSLYEFYSDNASADPAFNTLNEIDVGLMTDAARADYDEY
-158 VSGTRVRNPGGFG
+158 
-171 TAMPTVCN
+171 A
-179 VLEAPM
+179 
-185 SVYTEEVRDSYES
+185 
-198 YGDAAIVVI
+198 DAAIVVL
-207 SRDGG
+207 SRAGG
-212 EGADPNPDIAA
+212 EAGDLATGDFTGGTKYLALQESEKKMLEEVTAHFDDVIVLINSSYAMEPGWLEEYDIDAC
-223 DGDQPYLEL
+223 L
-232 QTIEKE
+232 
-238 MIREASSNFD
+238 
-248 KVILLVNT
+248 
-256 SNMIGLNELDE
+256 MIGAIGYRGFNAVSDILT
-267 LGVDACIWIG
+267 GVT
-277 GPGGYGMYAVAEML
+277 
-291 VGEINPS
+291 NPS
-298 GKLANIYAASSLSSP
+298 GRLADTWAADSFSAP
-313 AMQNFGDF
+313 AMQNFGDY
-321 TFSNTDDL
+321 TFAN
-329 DSALQEAY
+329 AEAINEQI
-337 GGASNAGRYSK
+337 GTGNNATK
-348 YVVYAEGIYVG
+348 YVVETEGIYVG

-371 LGRGNATGA
+371 LGQGNASSA
-380 AGVYASQGNSWNYA
+380 AGTFASASSWDY
-394 DEVVYPFG
+394 DEEVCFPFG
-402 YGLSYTTF
+402 YGLSYTQFTQ
-410 EQTLVGVRE
+410 ELEGVRE
-419 NEDSFELTVSVENT
+419 TEDTFEVTV
-433 GKVAGKSVV
+433 KVTNSGGVPGRSVV
-442 EVYGQSEYT
+442 QVYAQTPYT
-451 DFDRTNG
+451 DFDKENG
-458 IEKAAVQLVGFEK
+458 IEVASVELVGFDK
-471 TEELAPGATEEV
+471 TEELAANASEEV
-483 VVTVDKYQLAT
+483 VISVDKEDLT
-494 YDHVVNKGYILEEGD
+494 HYDSFVNKTFIMEAGD
-509 YYLAIGSDSHDALNN
+509 YYLAVGDNAHDAVNN

-628 DTDYTVAMMIGADFD
+628 DTDYTVAMMIGAGFD

-729 NIRTATA
+729 NIRTATV
-736 GHYAPAVNIHRTP
+736 GHYAPGVNIHRTP

-782 TFLKHFF
+782 TYLKHFL

-799 VSTFMSQQAVR
+799 VSTFMSQQTMR

>member
-1 MASSP
+1 MEEDG
-6 KSKAQIW
+6 KLQ
-13 RVLTVILAFLLTFS
+13 
-27 IGATVITSQYAN
+27 
-39 KINGFLNIS
+39 LNPS
-48 GSKLVETG
+48 
-56 DPTETQIYYESD
+56 
-68 YSSAE
+68 
-73 EVWEHN
+73 
-79 SDVAKRLEA
+79 
-88 EGAALLKNE
+88 
-97 NSALPLSKGAKVTVF
+97 
-112 GRSSVDLVKA
+112 
-122 KDSNSGG
+122 
-129 TNIDLKEQFEANGML
+129 
-144 SVNPVLYEAYKNCG
+144 LYEFYSDNASADPAFNTLNEIDVGLMTDAARADYDEY
-158 VSGTRVRNPGGFG
+158 
-171 TAMPTVCN
+171 A
-179 VLEAPM
+179 
-185 SVYTEEVRDSYES
+185 
-198 YGDAAIVVI
+198 DAAIVVL
-207 SRDGG
+207 SRAGG
-212 EGADPNPDIAA
+212 EAGDLAMGDFTGGTKYLALQESEKKMLEEVTAHFDDVIVLINSSYAMELGWLEEYDIDAC
-223 DGDQPYLEL
+223 L
-232 QTIEKE
+232 
-238 MIREASSNFD
+238 
-248 KVILLVNT
+248 
-256 SNMIGLNELDE
+256 MIGAIGYRGFNAVSDILT
-267 LGVDACIWIG
+267 GVT
-277 GPGGYGMYAVAEML
+277 
-291 VGEINPS
+291 NPS
-298 GKLANIYAASSLSSP
+298 GRLADTWAADSFSAP
-313 AMQNFGDF
+313 AMQNFGDY
-321 TFSNTDDL
+321 TFAN
-329 DSALQEAY
+329 AEAINEQI
-337 GGASNAGRYSK
+337 GTGNKATK
-348 YVVYAEGIYVG
+348 YVVETEGIYVG

-371 LGRGNATGA
+371 LGQGNASSA
-380 AGVYASQGNSWNYA
+380 AGTFASASSWDY
-394 DEVVYPFG
+394 DEEVCFPFG
-402 YGLSYTTF
+402 YGLSYTQFTQ
-410 EQTLVGVRE
+410 ELEGVRE
-419 NEDSFELTVSVENT
+419 TEDTFEVTV
-433 GKVAGKSVV
+433 KVTNSGGVPGRSVV
-442 EVYGQSEYT
+442 QVYAQTPYT
-451 DFDRTNG
+451 DFDKENG
-458 IEKAAVQLVGFEK
+458 IEVASVELVGFDK
-471 TEELAPGATEEV
+471 TEELAANASEEV
-483 VVTVDKYQLAT
+483 VISVDKEDLT
-494 YDHVVNKGYILEEGD
+494 HYDSFVNKTFIMEAGD
-509 YYLAIGSDSHDALNN
+509 YYLAVGDNAHDAVNN

-723 LTFGED
+723 LAFGED
-729 NIRTATA
+729 NIRTATV
-736 GHYAPAVNIHRTP
+736 GHYAPGVNIHRTP

-782 TFLKHFF
+782 TYLKHFL

-799 VSTFMSQQAVR
+799 VSTFMSQQAMR

>member
-1 MASSP
+1 MGNLFQ
-6 KSKAQIW
+6 KKVW
-13 RVLTVILAFLLTFS
+13 RILSAVCACLLAIVL
-27 IGATVITSQYAN
+27 
-39 KINGFLNIS
+39 GFLPWATAYRSLVCSAIGGTTSKVVEAETGEEQDTEYFKDNGMSLDDWIEKEAELTREVQAS
-48 GSKLVETG
+48 GSV
-56 DPTETQIYYESD
+56 
-68 YSSAE
+68 
-73 EVWEHN
+73 
-79 SDVAKRLEA
+79 
-88 EGAALLKNE
+88 LLKNDGI
-97 NSALPLSKGAKVTVF
+97 LPLQKGAKVSAFGYGTVKTVSTGLVRF
-112 GRSSVDLVKA
+112 GTP
-122 KDSNSGG
+122 GQY
-129 TNIDLKEQFEANGML
+129 IDFKTGMEEDGKL
-144 SVNPVLYEAYKNCG
+144 QLNPSLYEFYSDNASADPAFNTLNEIDVGLMTDAARADYDEY
-158 VSGTRVRNPGGFG
+158 
-171 TAMPTVCN
+171 A
-179 VLEAPM
+179 
-185 SVYTEEVRDSYES
+185 
-198 YGDAAIVVI
+198 DAAIVVL
-207 SRDGG
+207 SRAGG
-212 EGADPNPDIAA
+212 EAGDIAA
-223 DGDQPYLEL
+223 GDFTGGTKYLALQESEKKMLEEVTAHFDDVIVLINSSYAMEL
-232 QTIEKE
+232 GWLEEYDID
-238 MIREASSNFD
+238 AC
-248 KVILLVNT
+248 L
-256 SNMIGLNELDE
+256 MIGAIGYRGFNAVSDILT
-267 LGVDACIWIG
+267 GVT
-277 GPGGYGMYAVAEML
+277 
-291 VGEINPS
+291 NPS
-298 GKLANIYAASSLSSP
+298 GRLADTWAADSFSAP
-313 AMQNFGDF
+313 AMQNFGDY
-321 TFSNTDDL
+321 TFAN
-329 DSALQEAY
+329 AEAINEQI
-337 GGASNAGRYSK
+337 GTGNNATK
-348 YVVYAEGIYVG
+348 YVVETEGIYVG

-371 LGRGNATGA
+371 LGQGNASSA
-380 AGVYASQGNSWNYA
+380 AGTFASASSWDY
-394 DEVVYPFG
+394 DEEVCFPFG
-402 YGLSYTTF
+402 YGLSYTQFTQ
-410 EQTLVGVRE
+410 ELEGVRE
-419 NEDSFELTVSVENT
+419 TEDTFEVTV
-433 GKVAGKSVV
+433 KVTNSGGVPGRSVV
-442 EVYGQSEYT
+442 QVYAQTPYT
-451 DFDRTNG
+451 DFDKENG
-458 IEKAAVQLVGFEK
+458 IEVASVELVGFDK
-471 TEELAPGATEEV
+471 TEELAANASEEV
-483 VVTVDKYQLAT
+483 VISVDKEDLT
-494 YDHVVNKGYILEEGD
+494 HYDSFVNKTFIMEAGD
-509 YYLAIGSDSHDALNN
+509 YYLAVGDNAHDAVNN

-723 LTFGED
+723 LAFGED
-729 NIRTATA
+729 NIRTATV
-736 GHYAPAVNIHRTP
+736 GHYAPGVNIHRTP

-782 TFLKHFF
+782 TYLKHFL

-799 VSTFMSQQAVR
+799 VSTFMSQQAMR

>member
-1 MASSP
+1 MGNLFQ
-6 KSKAQIW
+6 KKVW
-13 RVLTVILAFLLTFS
+13 RILSAVCACLLAIVL
-27 IGATVITSQYAN
+27 
-39 KINGFLNIS
+39 GFLPWATAYRSLVCSAIGGTTSKVVEAETGEEQDTEYFKDNGMSLDDWIEKEAELTREVQAS
-48 GSKLVETG
+48 GSV
-56 DPTETQIYYESD
+56 
-68 YSSAE
+68 
-73 EVWEHN
+73 
-79 SDVAKRLEA
+79 
-88 EGAALLKNE
+88 LLKNDGI
-97 NSALPLSKGAKVTVF
+97 LPLQKGAKVSAFGYGTVKTVSTGLVRF
-112 GRSSVDLVKA
+112 GTP
-122 KDSNSGG
+122 GQY
-129 TNIDLKEQFEANGML
+129 IDFKTGMEEDGKL
-144 SVNPVLYEAYKNCG
+144 QLNPSLYEFYSDNASADPAFNTLNEIDVGLMTDAARADYDEY
-158 VSGTRVRNPGGFG
+158 
-171 TAMPTVCN
+171 A
-179 VLEAPM
+179 
-185 SVYTEEVRDSYES
+185 
-198 YGDAAIVVI
+198 DAAIVVL
-207 SRDGG
+207 SRAGG
-212 EGADPNPDIAA
+212 EAGDLATGDFTGGTKYLALQESEKKMLEEVTAHFDDVIVLINSSYAMELGWLEEYDIDAC
-223 DGDQPYLEL
+223 L
-232 QTIEKE
+232 
-238 MIREASSNFD
+238 
-248 KVILLVNT
+248 
-256 SNMIGLNELDE
+256 MIG
-267 LGVDACIWIG
+267 AIG
-277 GPGGYGMYAVAEML
+277 YRGFNAVSDILTGAT
-291 VGEINPS
+291 NPS
-298 GKLANIYAASSLSSP
+298 GRLADTWAADSFSAP
-313 AMQNFGDF
+313 AMQNFGDY
-321 TFSNTDDL
+321 TFAN
-329 DSALQEAY
+329 AEAINEQI
-337 GGASNAGRYSK
+337 GTGNNATK
-348 YVVYAEGIYVG
+348 YVVETEGIYVG

-371 LGRGNATGA
+371 LGQGNASSA
-380 AGVYASQGNSWNYA
+380 AGTFASASSWDY
-394 DEVVYPFG
+394 DEEVCFPFG
-402 YGLSYTTF
+402 YGLSYTQFTQ
-410 EQTLVGVRE
+410 ELEGVRE
-419 NEDSFELTVSVENT
+419 TEDTFEVTV
-433 GKVAGKSVV
+433 KVTNSGGVPGRSVV
-442 EVYGQSEYT
+442 QVYAQTPYT
-451 DFDRTNG
+451 DFDKENG
-458 IEKAAVQLVGFEK
+458 IEVASVELVGFDK
-471 TEELAPGATEEV
+471 TEELAANASEEV
-483 VVTVDKYQLAT
+483 VISVDKEDLT
-494 YDHVVNKGYILEEGD
+494 HYDSFVNKTFIMEAGD
-509 YYLAIGSDSHDALNN
+509 YYLAVGDNAHDAVNN

-723 LTFGED
+723 LAFGED
-729 NIRTATA
+729 NIRTATV
-736 GHYAPAVNIHRTP
+736 GHYAPGVNIHRTP

-782 TFLKHFF
+782 TYLKHFL

-799 VSTFMSQQAVR
+799 VSTFMSQQAMR

-833 NRIGCTWTGAHY
+833 NRIGYTWTGAHY

>member
-1 MASSP
+1 MGNLFQ
-6 KSKAQIW
+6 KKVW
-13 RVLTVILAFLLTFS
+13 RILSAVCACLLAIVL
-27 IGATVITSQYAN
+27 
-39 KINGFLNIS
+39 GFLPWATAYRSLVCSAIGGTTSKVVEAETGEEQDTEYFKDNGMSLDDWIEKEAELTREVQAS
-48 GSKLVETG
+48 GSV
-56 DPTETQIYYESD
+56 
-68 YSSAE
+68 
-73 EVWEHN
+73 
-79 SDVAKRLEA
+79 
-88 EGAALLKNE
+88 LLKNDGI
-97 NSALPLSKGAKVTVF
+97 LPLQKGAKVSAFGYGTVKTVSTGLVRF
-112 GRSSVDLVKA
+112 GTP
-122 KDSNSGG
+122 GQY
-129 TNIDLKEQFEANGML
+129 IDFKTGMEEDGKL
-144 SVNPVLYEAYKNCG
+144 QLNPSLYEFYSDNASADPAFNTLNEIDVGLMTDAARADYDEY
-158 VSGTRVRNPGGFG
+158 
-171 TAMPTVCN
+171 A
-179 VLEAPM
+179 
-185 SVYTEEVRDSYES
+185 
-198 YGDAAIVVI
+198 DAAIVVL
-207 SRDGG
+207 SRAGG
-212 EGADPNPDIAA
+212 EAGDIAT
-223 DGDQPYLEL
+223 GDFTGGTKYLALQESEKKMLEEVTAHFDDVIVLINSSYAMEL
-232 QTIEKE
+232 GWLEEYDID
-238 MIREASSNFD
+238 AC
-248 KVILLVNT
+248 L
-256 SNMIGLNELDE
+256 MIGAIGYRGFNAVSDILT
-267 LGVDACIWIG
+267 GVT
-277 GPGGYGMYAVAEML
+277 
-291 VGEINPS
+291 NPS
-298 GKLANIYAASSLSSP
+298 GRLADTWAADSFSAP
-313 AMQNFGDF
+313 AMQNFGDY
-321 TFSNTDDL
+321 TFAN
-329 DSALQEAY
+329 AEAINEQI
-337 GGASNAGRYSK
+337 GTGNNATK
-348 YVVYAEGIYVG
+348 YVVETEGIYVG

-371 LGRGNATGA
+371 LGQGNASSA
-380 AGVYASQGNSWNYA
+380 AGTFASASSWDY
-394 DEVVYPFG
+394 DEEVCFPFG
-402 YGLSYTTF
+402 YGLSYTQFTQ
-410 EQTLVGVRE
+410 ELEGVRE
-419 NEDSFELTVSVENT
+419 TEDTFEVTV
-433 GKVAGKSVV
+433 KVTNSGSIPGRSVV
-442 EVYGQSEYT
+442 QVYAQTPYT
-451 DFDRTNG
+451 DFDKENG
-458 IEKAAVQLVGFEK
+458 IEVASVELVGFDK
-471 TEELAPGATEEV
+471 TEELAANASEEV
-483 VVTVDKYQLAT
+483 VISVDKEDLT
-494 YDHVVNKGYILEEGD
+494 HYDPFVNKTFIMEAGD
-509 YYLAIGSDSHDALNN
+509 YYLAVGDNAHDAVNN

-547 TDTQTYAVTDGN
+547 TDIQTYAVTDGN

-723 LTFGED
+723 LAFGED
-729 NIRTATA
+729 NIRTATV
-736 GHYAPAVNIHRTP
+736 GHYAPGVNIHRTP

-782 TFLKHFF
+782 TYLKHFL

-799 VSTFMSQQAVR
+799 VSTFMSQQAMR

>member
-1 MASSP
+1 MGNLFQ
-6 KSKAQIW
+6 KKVW
-13 RVLTVILAFLLTFS
+13 RILSAVCACLLAIVL
-27 IGATVITSQYAN
+27 
-39 KINGFLNIS
+39 GFLPWATAYRSLVCSAIGGTTSKVVEAETGEEQDTEYFKDNGMSLDDWIEKEAELTREVQAS
-48 GSKLVETG
+48 GSV
-56 DPTETQIYYESD
+56 
-68 YSSAE
+68 
-73 EVWEHN
+73 
-79 SDVAKRLEA
+79 
-88 EGAALLKNE
+88 LLKNDGI
-97 NSALPLSKGAKVTVF
+97 LPLQKGAKVSAFGYGTVKTVSTGLVRF
-112 GRSSVDLVKA
+112 GTP
-122 KDSNSGG
+122 GQY
-129 TNIDLKEQFEANGML
+129 IDFKTGMEEDGKL
-144 SVNPVLYEAYKNCG
+144 QLNPSLYEFYSDNASADPAFNTLNEIDVGLMTDAARADYDEY
-158 VSGTRVRNPGGFG
+158 
-171 TAMPTVCN
+171 A
-179 VLEAPM
+179 
-185 SVYTEEVRDSYES
+185 
-198 YGDAAIVVI
+198 DAAIVVL
-207 SRDGG
+207 SRAGG
-212 EGADPNPDIAA
+212 EAGDLAAGDFTGGTKYLALQESEKKMLEEVTAHFDDVIVLINSSYAMELGWLEEYDIDAC
-223 DGDQPYLEL
+223 L
-232 QTIEKE
+232 
-238 MIREASSNFD
+238 
-248 KVILLVNT
+248 
-256 SNMIGLNELDE
+256 MIG
-267 LGVDACIWIG
+267 AIG
-277 GPGGYGMYAVAEML
+277 YRGFNAVSDILTGAT
-291 VGEINPS
+291 NPS
-298 GKLANIYAASSLSSP
+298 GRLADTWAADSFSAP
-313 AMQNFGDF
+313 AMQNFGDY
-321 TFSNTDDL
+321 TFAN
-329 DSALQEAY
+329 AEAINEQI
-337 GGASNAGRYSK
+337 GTGNNATK
-348 YVVYAEGIYVG
+348 YVVETEGIYVG

-371 LGRGNATGA
+371 LGQGNASSE
-380 AGVYASQGNSWNYA
+380 AGTFASASSWDY
-394 DEVVYPFG
+394 DEEVCFPFG
-402 YGLSYTTF
+402 YGLSYTQFTQ
-410 EQTLVGVRE
+410 ELEGVRE
-419 NEDSFELTVSVENT
+419 TEDTFEVTV
-433 GKVAGKSVV
+433 KVTNSGGVPGRSVV
-442 EVYGQSEYT
+442 QVYAQTPYT
-451 DFDRTNG
+451 DFDKENG
-458 IEKAAVQLVGFEK
+458 IEVASVELVGFDK
-471 TEELAPGATEEV
+471 TEELAANASEEV
-483 VVTVDKYQLAT
+483 VISVDKEDLT
-494 YDHVVNKGYILEEGD
+494 HYDPFVNKTFIMEAGD
-509 YYLAIGSDSHDALNN
+509 YYLAVGDNAHDAVNN

-628 DTDYTVAMMIGADFD
+628 DTDYTVAMMIGAGFD

-723 LTFGED
+723 LAFGED
-729 NIRTATA
+729 NIRTATV
-736 GHYAPAVNIHRTP
+736 GHYAPGVNIHRTP

-782 TFLKHFF
+782 TYLKHFL

-799 VSTFMSQQAVR
+799 VSTFMSQQAMR

>member
-1 MASSP
+1 MGNLFQ
-6 KSKAQIW
+6 KKVW
-13 RVLTVILAFLLTFS
+13 RILSAVCACLLAIVL
-27 IGATVITSQYAN
+27 
-39 KINGFLNIS
+39 GFLPWATAYRSLVCSAIGGTTSKVVEAETGEEQDTEYFKDNGMSLDDWIEKEAELTREVQAS
-48 GSKLVETG
+48 GSV
-56 DPTETQIYYESD
+56 
-68 YSSAE
+68 
-73 EVWEHN
+73 
-79 SDVAKRLEA
+79 
-88 EGAALLKNE
+88 LLKNDGI
-97 NSALPLSKGAKVTVF
+97 LPLQKGAKVSAFGYGTVKTVSTGLVRF
-112 GRSSVDLVKA
+112 GTP
-122 KDSNSGG
+122 GQY
-129 TNIDLKEQFEANGML
+129 IDFKTGMEEDGKL
-144 SVNPVLYEAYKNCG
+144 QLNPSLYEFYSDNASADPAFNTLNEIDVGLMTDAARADYDEY
-158 VSGTRVRNPGGFG
+158 
-171 TAMPTVCN
+171 A
-179 VLEAPM
+179 
-185 SVYTEEVRDSYES
+185 
-198 YGDAAIVVI
+198 DAAIVVL
-207 SRDGG
+207 SRAGG
-212 EGADPNPDIAA
+212 EAGDLAAGDFTGGTKYLALQESEKKMLEEVTAHFDDVIVLINSSYAMELGWLEEYDIDAC
-223 DGDQPYLEL
+223 L
-232 QTIEKE
+232 
-238 MIREASSNFD
+238 
-248 KVILLVNT
+248 
-256 SNMIGLNELDE
+256 MIG
-267 LGVDACIWIG
+267 AIG
-277 GPGGYGMYAVAEML
+277 YRGFNAVSDILTGAT
-291 VGEINPS
+291 NPS
-298 GKLANIYAASSLSSP
+298 GRLADTWAADSFSAP
-313 AMQNFGDF
+313 AMQNFGDY
-321 TFSNTDDL
+321 TFAN
-329 DSALQEAY
+329 AEAINEQI
-337 GGASNAGRYSK
+337 GTGNNATK
-348 YVVYAEGIYVG
+348 YVVETEGIYVG

-371 LGRGNATGA
+371 LGQGNASSE
-380 AGVYASQGNSWNYA
+380 AGTFASASSWDY
-394 DEVVYPFG
+394 DEEVCFPFG
-402 YGLSYTTF
+402 YGLSYTQFTQ
-410 EQTLVGVRE
+410 ELEGVRE
-419 NEDSFELTVSVENT
+419 TEDAFEVTVKVTNSGSVP
-433 GKVAGKSVV
+433 GRSVV
-442 EVYGQSEYT
+442 QVYAQTPYT
-451 DFDRTNG
+451 DFDKENG
-458 IEKAAVQLVGFEK
+458 IEVASVELVGFDK
-471 TEELAPGATEEV
+471 TEELAANASEEV
-483 VVTVDKYQLAT
+483 VISVDKEDLT
-494 YDHVVNKGYILEEGD
+494 HYDSFVSKTFIMEAGD
-509 YYLAIGSDSHDALNN
+509 YYLAVGDNAHDAVNN

-628 DTDYTVAMMIGADFD
+628 DTDYTVAMMIGAGFD

-729 NIRTATA
+729 NIRTATV
-736 GHYAPAVNIHRTP
+736 GHYAPGVNIHRTP

-782 TFLKHFF
+782 TYLKHFL

-799 VSTFMSQQAVR
+799 VSTFMSQQAMR

>member
-1 MASSP
+1 MGNLFQ
-6 KSKAQIW
+6 KKVW
-13 RVLTVILAFLLTFS
+13 RILSAVCACLLAIVL
-27 IGATVITSQYAN
+27 
-39 KINGFLNIS
+39 GFLPWATAYRSLVCSAIGGTTSKVVEAETGEEQDTEYFKDNGMSLDDWIEKEAELTREVQAS
-48 GSKLVETG
+48 GSV
-56 DPTETQIYYESD
+56 
-68 YSSAE
+68 
-73 EVWEHN
+73 
-79 SDVAKRLEA
+79 
-88 EGAALLKNE
+88 LLKNDGI
-97 NSALPLSKGAKVTVF
+97 LPLQKGAKVSAFGYGTVKTVSTGLVRF
-112 GRSSVDLVKA
+112 GTP
-122 KDSNSGG
+122 GQY
-129 TNIDLKEQFEANGML
+129 IDFKTGMEEDGKL
-144 SVNPVLYEAYKNCG
+144 QLNPSLYEFYSDNASADPAFNTLNEIDVGLMTDAARADYDEY
-158 VSGTRVRNPGGFG
+158 
-171 TAMPTVCN
+171 A
-179 VLEAPM
+179 
-185 SVYTEEVRDSYES
+185 
-198 YGDAAIVVI
+198 DAAIVVL
-207 SRDGG
+207 SRAGG
-212 EGADPNPDIAA
+212 EAGDIAT
-223 DGDQPYLEL
+223 GDFTGGTKYLALQESEKKMLEEVTAHFDDVIVLINSSYAMEL
-232 QTIEKE
+232 GWLEEYDID
-238 MIREASSNFD
+238 AC
-248 KVILLVNT
+248 L
-256 SNMIGLNELDE
+256 MIGAIGYRGFNAVSDILT
-267 LGVDACIWIG
+267 GVT
-277 GPGGYGMYAVAEML
+277 
-291 VGEINPS
+291 NPS
-298 GKLANIYAASSLSSP
+298 GRLADTWAADSFSAP
-313 AMQNFGDF
+313 AMQNFGDY
-321 TFSNTDDL
+321 TFAN
-329 DSALQEAY
+329 AEAINEQI
-337 GGASNAGRYSK
+337 GTGNNATK
-348 YVVYAEGIYVG
+348 YVVETEGIYVG

-371 LGRGNATGA
+371 LGQGNASSE
-380 AGVYASQGNSWNYA
+380 AGTFASASSWDY
-394 DEVVYPFG
+394 DEEVCFPFG
-402 YGLSYTTF
+402 YGLSYTQFTQ
-410 EQTLVGVRE
+410 ELKGVRE
-419 NEDSFELTVSVENT
+419 TEDTFEVTV
-433 GKVAGKSVV
+433 KVTNSGSIPGRSVV
-442 EVYGQSEYT
+442 QVYAQTPYT
-451 DFDRTNG
+451 DFDKENG
-458 IEKAAVQLVGFEK
+458 IEVASVELVGFDK
-471 TEELAPGATEEV
+471 TEELAANASEEV
-483 VVTVDKYQLAT
+483 VISVDKEDLT
-494 YDHVVNKGYILEEGD
+494 HYDPFVNKTFIMEAGD
-509 YYLAIGSDSHDALNN
+509 YYLAVGDNAHDAVNN

-628 DTDYTVAMMIGADFD
+628 DTDYTVAMMIGAGFD

-723 LTFGED
+723 LAFGED
-729 NIRTATA
+729 NIRTATV
-736 GHYAPAVNIHRTP
+736 GHYAPGVNIHRTP

-782 TFLKHFF
+782 TYLKHFL

-799 VSTFMSQQAVR
+799 VSTFMSQQAMR

>member
-1 MASSP
+1 MGNLFQ
-6 KSKAQIW
+6 KKVW
-13 RVLTVILAFLLTFS
+13 RILSAVCACLLAIVL
-27 IGATVITSQYAN
+27 
-39 KINGFLNIS
+39 GFLPWATAYRSLVCSAIGGTTSKVVEAETGEEQDTEYFKDNGMSLDDWIEKEAELTREVQAS
-48 GSKLVETG
+48 GSV
-56 DPTETQIYYESD
+56 
-68 YSSAE
+68 
-73 EVWEHN
+73 
-79 SDVAKRLEA
+79 
-88 EGAALLKNE
+88 LLKNDGI
-97 NSALPLSKGAKVTVF
+97 LPLQKGAKVSAFGYGTVKTVSTGLVRF
-112 GRSSVDLVKA
+112 GTP
-122 KDSNSGG
+122 GQY
-129 TNIDLKEQFEANGML
+129 IDFKTGMEEDGKL
-144 SVNPVLYEAYKNCG
+144 QLNPSLYEFYSDNASADPAFNTLNEIDVGLMTDAARADYDEY
-158 VSGTRVRNPGGFG
+158 
-171 TAMPTVCN
+171 A
-179 VLEAPM
+179 
-185 SVYTEEVRDSYES
+185 
-198 YGDAAIVVI
+198 DAAIVVL
-207 SRDGG
+207 SRAGG
-212 EGADPNPDIAA
+212 EAGDIAT
-223 DGDQPYLEL
+223 GDFTGGTKYLALQESEKKMLEEVTAHFDDVIVLINSSYAMEL
-232 QTIEKE
+232 GWLEEYDID
-238 MIREASSNFD
+238 AC
-248 KVILLVNT
+248 L
-256 SNMIGLNELDE
+256 MIG
-267 LGVDACIWIG
+267 AIG
-277 GPGGYGMYAVAEML
+277 YRGFNAVSDILTGAT
-291 VGEINPS
+291 NPS
-298 GKLANIYAASSLSSP
+298 GRLADTWAADSFSAP
-313 AMQNFGDF
+313 AMQNFGDY
-321 TFSNTDDL
+321 TFAN
-329 DSALQEAY
+329 AEAINEQI
-337 GGASNAGRYSK
+337 GTGNNATK
-348 YVVYAEGIYVG
+348 YVVETEGIYVG

-371 LGRGNATGA
+371 LGQGNASSA
-380 AGVYASQGNSWNYA
+380 AGTFASASSWDY
-394 DEVVYPFG
+394 DEEVCFPFG
-402 YGLSYTTF
+402 YGLSYTQFTQ
-410 EQTLVGVRE
+410 ELEGVRE
-419 NEDSFELTVSVENT
+419 TEDTFEVTV
-433 GKVAGKSVV
+433 KVTNSGGVPGRSVV
-442 EVYGQSEYT
+442 QVYAQTPYT
-451 DFDRTNG
+451 DFDKENG
-458 IEKAAVQLVGFEK
+458 IEVASVELVGFDK
-471 TEELAPGATEEV
+471 TEELAANASEEV
-483 VVTVDKYQLAT
+483 VISVDKEDLT
-494 YDHVVNKGYILEEGD
+494 HYDSFVNKTFIMEAGD
-509 YYLAIGSDSHDALNN
+509 YYLAVGDNAHDAVNN

-628 DTDYTVAMMIGADFD
+628 DTDYPVAMMIGAGFD

-723 LTFGED
+723 LAFGED
-729 NIRTATA
+729 NIRTATV
-736 GHYAPAVNIHRTP
+736 GHYAPGVNIHRTP

-782 TFLKHFF
+782 TYLKHFL

-799 VSTFMSQQAVR
+799 VSTFMSQQAMR

>member
-1 MASSP
+1 MGNLFQ
-6 KSKAQIW
+6 KKVW
-13 RVLTVILAFLLTFS
+13 RILSAVCACLLAIVL
-27 IGATVITSQYAN
+27 
-39 KINGFLNIS
+39 GFLPWATAYRSLVCSAIGGTTSKVVEAETGEEQDTEYFKDNGMSLDDWIEKEAELTREVQAS
-48 GSKLVETG
+48 GSV
-56 DPTETQIYYESD
+56 
-68 YSSAE
+68 
-73 EVWEHN
+73 
-79 SDVAKRLEA
+79 
-88 EGAALLKNE
+88 LLKNDGI
-97 NSALPLSKGAKVTVF
+97 LPLQKGAKVSAFGYGTVKTVSTGLVRF
-112 GRSSVDLVKA
+112 GTP
-122 KDSNSGG
+122 GQY
-129 TNIDLKEQFEANGML
+129 IDFKTGMEEDGKL
-144 SVNPVLYEAYKNCG
+144 QLNPSLYEFYSDNASADPAFNTLNEIDVGLMTDAARADYDEY
-158 VSGTRVRNPGGFG
+158 
-171 TAMPTVCN
+171 A
-179 VLEAPM
+179 
-185 SVYTEEVRDSYES
+185 
-198 YGDAAIVVI
+198 DAAIVVL
-207 SRDGG
+207 SRAGG
-212 EGADPNPDIAA
+212 EAGDLAMGDFTGGTKYLALQESEKKMLEEVTAHFDDVIVLINSSYAMELGWLEEYDIDAC
-223 DGDQPYLEL
+223 L
-232 QTIEKE
+232 
-238 MIREASSNFD
+238 
-248 KVILLVNT
+248 
-256 SNMIGLNELDE
+256 MIG
-267 LGVDACIWIG
+267 AIG
-277 GPGGYGMYAVAEML
+277 YRGFNAVSDILTGAT
-291 VGEINPS
+291 NPS
-298 GKLANIYAASSLSSP
+298 GRLADTWAADSFSAP
-313 AMQNFGDF
+313 AMQNFGDY
-321 TFSNTDDL
+321 TFAN
-329 DSALQEAY
+329 AEAINEQI
-337 GGASNAGRYSK
+337 GTGNNATK
-348 YVVYAEGIYVG
+348 YVVETEGIYVG

-371 LGRGNATGA
+371 LGQGNASSA
-380 AGVYASQGNSWNYA
+380 AGTFASASSWDY
-394 DEVVYPFG
+394 DEEVCFPFG
-402 YGLSYTTF
+402 YGLSYTQFTQ
-410 EQTLVGVRE
+410 ELEGVRE
-419 NEDSFELTVSVENT
+419 TEDTFEVTV
-433 GKVAGKSVV
+433 KVTNSGGVPGRSVV
-442 EVYGQSEYT
+442 QVYAQTPYT
-451 DFDRTNG
+451 DFDKENG
-458 IEKAAVQLVGFEK
+458 IEVASVELVGFDK
-471 TEELAPGATEEV
+471 TEELAANASEEV
-483 VVTVDKYQLAT
+483 VISVDKEDLT
-494 YDHVVNKGYILEEGD
+494 HYDSFVNKTFIMEAGD
-509 YYLAIGSDSHDALNN
+509 YYLAVGDNAHDAVNN

-628 DTDYTVAMMIGADFD
+628 DTDYTVAMMIGAGFD

-723 LTFGED
+723 LAFGED
-729 NIRTATA
+729 NIRTATV
-736 GHYAPAVNIHRTP
+736 GHYAPGVNIHRTP

-782 TFLKHFF
+782 TYLKHFL

-799 VSTFMSQQAVR
+799 VSTFMSQQAMR

>member
-1 MASSP
+1 MGNLFQ
-6 KSKAQIW
+6 KKVW
-13 RVLTVILAFLLTFS
+13 RILSAVCACLLAIVL
-27 IGATVITSQYAN
+27 
-39 KINGFLNIS
+39 GFLPWATAYRSLVCSAIGGTTSKVVEAETGEEQDTEYFKDNGMSLDDWIEKEAELTREVQAS
-48 GSKLVETG
+48 GSV
-56 DPTETQIYYESD
+56 
-68 YSSAE
+68 
-73 EVWEHN
+73 
-79 SDVAKRLEA
+79 
-88 EGAALLKNE
+88 LLKNDGI
-97 NSALPLSKGAKVTVF
+97 LPLQKGAKVSAFGYGTVKTVSTGLVRF
-112 GRSSVDLVKA
+112 GTP
-122 KDSNSGG
+122 GQY
-129 TNIDLKEQFEANGML
+129 IDFKTGMEEDGKL
-144 SVNPVLYEAYKNCG
+144 QLNPSLYEFYSDNASADPAFNTLNEIDVGLMTDAARADYDEY
-158 VSGTRVRNPGGFG
+158 
-171 TAMPTVCN
+171 A
-179 VLEAPM
+179 
-185 SVYTEEVRDSYES
+185 
-198 YGDAAIVVI
+198 DAAIVVL
-207 SRDGG
+207 SRAGG
-212 EGADPNPDIAA
+212 EAGDLATGDFTGGTKYLALQESEKKMLEEVTAHFDDVIVLINSSYAMELGWLEEYDIDAC
-223 DGDQPYLEL
+223 L
-232 QTIEKE
+232 
-238 MIREASSNFD
+238 
-248 KVILLVNT
+248 
-256 SNMIGLNELDE
+256 MIGAIGYRGFNAVSDILT
-267 LGVDACIWIG
+267 GVT
-277 GPGGYGMYAVAEML
+277 
-291 VGEINPS
+291 NPS
-298 GKLANIYAASSLSSP
+298 GRLADTWAADSFSAP
-313 AMQNFGDF
+313 AMQNFGDY
-321 TFSNTDDL
+321 TFAN
-329 DSALQEAY
+329 AEAINEQI
-337 GGASNAGRYSK
+337 GTGNNATK
-348 YVVYAEGIYVG
+348 YVVETEGIYVG

-371 LGRGNATGA
+371 LGQGNASSA
-380 AGVYASQGNSWNYA
+380 AGTFASASSWDY
-394 DEVVYPFG
+394 DEEVCFPFG
-402 YGLSYTTF
+402 YGLSYTQFTQ
-410 EQTLVGVRE
+410 ELEGVRE
-419 NEDSFELTVSVENT
+419 TEDTFEVTV
-433 GKVAGKSVV
+433 KVTNSGGVPGRSVV
-442 EVYGQSEYT
+442 QVYAQTPYT
-451 DFDRTNG
+451 DFDKENG
-458 IEKAAVQLVGFEK
+458 IEVASVELVGFDK
-471 TEELAPGATEEV
+471 TEELAANASEEV
-483 VVTVDKYQLAT
+483 VISVDKEDLT
-494 YDHVVNKGYILEEGD
+494 HYDPFVNKTFIMEAGD
-509 YYLAIGSDSHDALNN
+509 YYLAVGDNAHDAVNN

-736 GHYAPAVNIHRTP
+736 GHYAPGVNIHRTP

-782 TFLKHFF
+782 TYLKHFL

-799 VSTFMSQQAVR
+799 VSTFMSQQAMR

-956 SVVTVGSAAMVVVG
+956 GVVTVGSAAMVVVG

>member
-1 MASSP
+1 MGNLFQ
-6 KSKAQIW
+6 KKVW
-13 RVLTVILAFLLTFS
+13 RILSAVCACLLAIVL
-27 IGATVITSQYAN
+27 
-39 KINGFLNIS
+39 GFLPWATAYRSLVCSAIGGTTSKVVEAETGEEQDTEYFKDNGMSLDDWIEKEAELTREVQAS
-48 GSKLVETG
+48 GSV
-56 DPTETQIYYESD
+56 
-68 YSSAE
+68 
-73 EVWEHN
+73 
-79 SDVAKRLEA
+79 
-88 EGAALLKNE
+88 LLKNDGI
-97 NSALPLSKGAKVTVF
+97 LPLQKGAKVSAFGYGTVKTVSTGLVRF
-112 GRSSVDLVKA
+112 GTP
-122 KDSNSGG
+122 GQY
-129 TNIDLKEQFEANGML
+129 IDFKTGMEEDGKL
-144 SVNPVLYEAYKNCG
+144 QLNPSLYEFYSDNASADPAFNTLNEIDVGLMTDAARADYDEY
-158 VSGTRVRNPGGFG
+158 
-171 TAMPTVCN
+171 A
-179 VLEAPM
+179 
-185 SVYTEEVRDSYES
+185 
-198 YGDAAIVVI
+198 DAAIVVL
-207 SRDGG
+207 SRAGG
-212 EGADPNPDIAA
+212 EAGDIAT
-223 DGDQPYLEL
+223 GDFTGGTKYLALQESEKKMLEEVTAHFDDVIVLINSSYAMEL
-232 QTIEKE
+232 GWLEEYDID
-238 MIREASSNFD
+238 AC
-248 KVILLVNT
+248 L
-256 SNMIGLNELDE
+256 MIG
-267 LGVDACIWIG
+267 AIG
-277 GPGGYGMYAVAEML
+277 YRGFNAVSDILTGAT
-291 VGEINPS
+291 NPS
-298 GKLANIYAASSLSSP
+298 GRLADTWAADSFSAP
-313 AMQNFGDF
+313 AMQNFGDY
-321 TFSNTDDL
+321 TFAN
-329 DSALQEAY
+329 AEAINEQI
-337 GGASNAGRYSK
+337 GTGNKATK
-348 YVVYAEGIYVG
+348 YVVETEGIYVG

-371 LGRGNATGA
+371 LGQGNASSATGTF
-380 AGVYASQGNSWNYA
+380 ASASSWDY
-394 DEVVYPFG
+394 DEEVCFPFG
-402 YGLSYTTF
+402 YGLSYTQFTQ
-410 EQTLVGVRE
+410 ELEGVRE
-419 NEDSFELTVSVENT
+419 TEDTFEVTV
-433 GKVAGKSVV
+433 KVTNSGGVPGRSVV
-442 EVYGQSEYT
+442 QVYAQTPYT
-451 DFDRTNG
+451 DFDKENG
-458 IEKAAVQLVGFEK
+458 IEAASVELVGFDK
-471 TEELAPGATEEV
+471 TEELAANASEEV
-483 VVTVDKYQLAT
+483 VISVDKEDLT
-494 YDHVVNKGYILEEGD
+494 HYDPFVNKTFIMEAGD
-509 YYLAIGSDSHDALNN
+509 YYLAVGDNTHDAVNN

-616 GSADMSEYVIGA
+616 GSAYMSEYVIGA
-628 DTDYTVAMMIGADFD
+628 DTDYTVAMMIGAGFD

-723 LTFGED
+723 LAFGED
-729 NIRTATA
+729 NIRTATV
-736 GHYAPAVNIHRTP
+736 GHYAPGVNIHRTP

-782 TFLKHFF
+782 TYLKHFL

-799 VSTFMSQQAVR
+799 VSTFMSQQAMR

>member
-1 MASSP
+1 MGNLFQ
-6 KSKAQIW
+6 KKVW
-13 RVLTVILAFLLTFS
+13 RILSAVCACLLAIVL
-27 IGATVITSQYAN
+27 
-39 KINGFLNIS
+39 GFLPWATAYRSLVCSAIGGTTSKVVEAETGEEQDTEYFKDNGMSLDDWIEKEAELTREVQAS
-48 GSKLVETG
+48 GSV
-56 DPTETQIYYESD
+56 
-68 YSSAE
+68 
-73 EVWEHN
+73 
-79 SDVAKRLEA
+79 
-88 EGAALLKNE
+88 LLKNDGI
-97 NSALPLSKGAKVTVF
+97 LPLQKGAKVSAFGYGTVKTVSTGLVRF
-112 GRSSVDLVKA
+112 GVPGQYVDFK
-122 KDSNSGG
+122 
-129 TNIDLKEQFEANGML
+129 TGMEEDGKL
-144 SVNPVLYEAYKNCG
+144 QLNPSLYEFYSDNASADPAFNTLNEIDVGLMTDAARADYDEY
-158 VSGTRVRNPGGFG
+158 
-171 TAMPTVCN
+171 A
-179 VLEAPM
+179 
-185 SVYTEEVRDSYES
+185 
-198 YGDAAIVVI
+198 DAAIVVL
-207 SRDGG
+207 SRAGG
-212 EGADPNPDIAA
+212 EAGDLATGDFTGGTKYLALQESEKKMLEEVTAHFDDVIVLINSSYAIELGWLEEYDIDAC
-223 DGDQPYLEL
+223 L
-232 QTIEKE
+232 
-238 MIREASSNFD
+238 
-248 KVILLVNT
+248 
-256 SNMIGLNELDE
+256 MIG
-267 LGVDACIWIG
+267 AIG
-277 GPGGYGMYAVAEML
+277 YRGFNAVSDILTGAT
-291 VGEINPS
+291 NPS
-298 GKLANIYAASSLSSP
+298 GRLADTWAADSFSAP
-313 AMQNFGDF
+313 AMQNFGDY
-321 TFSNTDDL
+321 TFAN
-329 DSALQEAY
+329 AEAINEQI
-337 GGASNAGRYSK
+337 GTGNNATK
-348 YVVYAEGIYVG
+348 YVVETEGIYVG

-371 LGRGNATGA
+371 LGQGNASSA
-380 AGVYASQGNSWNYA
+380 AGTFASASSWDY
-394 DEVVYPFG
+394 DEEVCFPFG
-402 YGLSYTTF
+402 YGLSYTQFTQ
-410 EQTLVGVRE
+410 ELEGVRE
-419 NEDSFELTVSVENT
+419 TEDTFEVTV
-433 GKVAGKSVV
+433 KVTNSGSIPGRSVV
-442 EVYGQSEYT
+442 QVYAQTPYT
-451 DFDRTNG
+451 DFDKENG
-458 IEKAAVQLVGFEK
+458 IEVASVELVGFDK
-471 TEELAPGATEEV
+471 TEELAANASEEV
-483 VVTVDKYQLAT
+483 VISVDKEDLT
-494 YDHVVNKGYILEEGD
+494 HYDPFVNKTFIMEAGD
-509 YYLAIGSDSHDALNN
+509 YYLAVGDNAHDAVNN

-628 DTDYTVAMMIGADFD
+628 DTDYTVAMMIGAGFD

-723 LTFGED
+723 LAFGED
-729 NIRTATA
+729 NIRTATV
-736 GHYAPAVNIHRTP
+736 GHYAPGVNIHRTP

-782 TFLKHFF
+782 TYLKHFL

-799 VSTFMSQQAVR
+799 VSTFMSQQAMR

>member
-1 MASSP
+1 MGNLFQ
-6 KSKAQIW
+6 KKVW
-13 RVLTVILAFLLTFS
+13 RILSAVCACLLAIVL
-27 IGATVITSQYAN
+27 
-39 KINGFLNIS
+39 GFLPWATAYRSLVCSAIGGTTSKVVEAETGEEQDTEYFKDNGMSLDDWIEKEAELTREVQAS
-48 GSKLVETG
+48 GSV
-56 DPTETQIYYESD
+56 
-68 YSSAE
+68 
-73 EVWEHN
+73 
-79 SDVAKRLEA
+79 
-88 EGAALLKNE
+88 LLKNDGI
-97 NSALPLSKGAKVTVF
+97 LPLQKGAKVSAFGYGTVKTVSTGLVRF
-112 GRSSVDLVKA
+112 GTP
-122 KDSNSGG
+122 GQY
-129 TNIDLKEQFEANGML
+129 IDFKTGMEEDGKL
-144 SVNPVLYEAYKNCG
+144 QLNPSLYEFYSDNASADLAFNTLNEIDVGLMTDAARADYDEY
-158 VSGTRVRNPGGFG
+158 
-171 TAMPTVCN
+171 A
-179 VLEAPM
+179 
-185 SVYTEEVRDSYES
+185 
-198 YGDAAIVVI
+198 DAAIVVL
-207 SRDGG
+207 SRAGG
-212 EGADPNPDIAA
+212 EAGDLATGDFTGGTKYLALQESEKKMLEEVTAHFDDVIVLINSSYAMELGWLEEYDIDAC
-223 DGDQPYLEL
+223 L
-232 QTIEKE
+232 
-238 MIREASSNFD
+238 
-248 KVILLVNT
+248 
-256 SNMIGLNELDE
+256 MIGAIGYRGFNAVSDILT
-267 LGVDACIWIG
+267 GVT
-277 GPGGYGMYAVAEML
+277 
-291 VGEINPS
+291 NPS
-298 GKLANIYAASSLSSP
+298 GRLADTWAADSFSAP
-313 AMQNFGDF
+313 AMQNFGDY
-321 TFSNTDDL
+321 TFAN
-329 DSALQEAY
+329 AEAINEQI
-337 GGASNAGRYSK
+337 GTGNKATK
-348 YVVYAEGIYVG
+348 YVVETEGIYVG

-371 LGRGNATGA
+371 LGQGNASSATGTF
-380 AGVYASQGNSWNYA
+380 ASASSWDY
-394 DEVVYPFG
+394 DEEVCFPFG
-402 YGLSYTTF
+402 YGLSYTQFTQ
-410 EQTLVGVRE
+410 ELEGVRE
-419 NEDSFELTVSVENT
+419 TEDTFEVTV
-433 GKVAGKSVV
+433 KVTNSGGVPGRSVV
-442 EVYGQSEYT
+442 QVYAQTPYT
-451 DFDRTNG
+451 DFDKENG
-458 IEKAAVQLVGFEK
+458 IEAASVELVGFDK
-471 TEELAPGATEEV
+471 TEELAANASEEV
-483 VVTVDKYQLAT
+483 VISVDKEDLT
-494 YDHVVNKGYILEEGD
+494 HYDPFVNKTFIMEAGD
-509 YYLAIGSDSHDALNN
+509 YYLAVGDNAHDAVNN

-628 DTDYTVAMMIGADFD
+628 DTDYTVAMMIGAGFD

-723 LTFGED
+723 LAFGED
-729 NIRTATA
+729 NIRTATV
-736 GHYAPAVNIHRTP
+736 GHYAPGVNIHRTP

-782 TFLKHFF
+782 TYLKHFL

-799 VSTFMSQQAVR
+799 VSTFMSQQAMR

>member
-1 MASSP
+1 MGNLFQ
-6 KSKAQIW
+6 KKVW
-13 RVLTVILAFLLTFS
+13 RILSAVCACLLAIVL
-27 IGATVITSQYAN
+27 
-39 KINGFLNIS
+39 GFLPWATAYRSLVCSAIGGTTSKVVEAETGEEQDTEYFKDNGMSLDDWIEKEAELTREVQAS
-48 GSKLVETG
+48 GSV
-56 DPTETQIYYESD
+56 
-68 YSSAE
+68 
-73 EVWEHN
+73 
-79 SDVAKRLEA
+79 
-88 EGAALLKNE
+88 LLKNDGI
-97 NSALPLSKGAKVTVF
+97 LPLQKGAKVSAFGYGTVKTVSTGLVRF
-112 GRSSVDLVKA
+112 GTP
-122 KDSNSGG
+122 GQY
-129 TNIDLKEQFEANGML
+129 IDFKTGMEEDGKL
-144 SVNPVLYEAYKNCG
+144 QLNPSLYEFYSDNASADPAFNTLNEIDVGLMTDAARADYDEY
-158 VSGTRVRNPGGFG
+158 
-171 TAMPTVCN
+171 A
-179 VLEAPM
+179 
-185 SVYTEEVRDSYES
+185 
-198 YGDAAIVVI
+198 DAAIVVL
-207 SRDGG
+207 SRAGG
-212 EGADPNPDIAA
+212 EAGDIAT
-223 DGDQPYLEL
+223 GDFTGGTKYLALQESEKKMLEEVTAHFDDVIVLINSSYAMEL
-232 QTIEKE
+232 GWLEEYDID
-238 MIREASSNFD
+238 AC
-248 KVILLVNT
+248 L
-256 SNMIGLNELDE
+256 MIG
-267 LGVDACIWIG
+267 AIG
-277 GPGGYGMYAVAEML
+277 YRGFNAVSDILTGAT
-291 VGEINPS
+291 NPS
-298 GKLANIYAASSLSSP
+298 GRLADTWAADSFSAP
-313 AMQNFGDF
+313 AMQNFGDY
-321 TFSNTDDL
+321 TFAN
-329 DSALQEAY
+329 AEAINEQI
-337 GGASNAGRYSK
+337 GTGNNATK
-348 YVVYAEGIYVG
+348 YVVETEGIYVG

-371 LGRGNATGA
+371 LGQGNASSA
-380 AGVYASQGNSWNYA
+380 AGTFASASSWDY
-394 DEVVYPFG
+394 DEEVCFPFG
-402 YGLSYTTF
+402 YGLSYTQFTQ
-410 EQTLVGVRE
+410 ELEGVRE
-419 NEDSFELTVSVENT
+419 TEDTFEVTV
-433 GKVAGKSVV
+433 KVTNSGSIPGRSVV
-442 EVYGQSEYT
+442 QVYAQTPYT
-451 DFDRTNG
+451 DFDKENG
-458 IEKAAVQLVGFEK
+458 IEVASVELVGFDK
-471 TEELAPGATEEV
+471 TEELAANASEEV
-483 VVTVDKYQLAT
+483 VISVDKEDLT
-494 YDHVVNKGYILEEGD
+494 HYDPFVNKTFIMEAGD
-509 YYLAIGSDSHDALNN
+509 YYLAVGDNAHDAVNN

-723 LTFGED
+723 LAFGED
-729 NIRTATA
+729 NIRTATV
-736 GHYAPAVNIHRTP
+736 GHYAPGVNIHRTP

-782 TFLKHFF
+782 TYLKHFL

-799 VSTFMSQQAVR
+799 VSTFMSQQAMR

>member
-1 MASSP
+1 MGNLFQ
-6 KSKAQIW
+6 KKVW
-13 RVLTVILAFLLTFS
+13 RILSAVCACLLAIVL
-27 IGATVITSQYAN
+27 
-39 KINGFLNIS
+39 GFLPWATAYRSLVCSAIGGTTSKVVEAETGEEQDTEYFKDNGMSLDDWIEKEAELTREVQAS
-48 GSKLVETG
+48 GSV
-56 DPTETQIYYESD
+56 
-68 YSSAE
+68 
-73 EVWEHN
+73 
-79 SDVAKRLEA
+79 
-88 EGAALLKNE
+88 LLKNDGI
-97 NSALPLSKGAKVTVF
+97 LPLQKGAKVSAFGYGTVKTVSTGLVRF
-112 GRSSVDLVKA
+112 GTP
-122 KDSNSGG
+122 GQY
-129 TNIDLKEQFEANGML
+129 IDFKTGMEEDGKL
-144 SVNPVLYEAYKNCG
+144 QLNPSLYEFYSDNASADPAFNTLNEIDVGLMTDAARADYDEY
-158 VSGTRVRNPGGFG
+158 
-171 TAMPTVCN
+171 A
-179 VLEAPM
+179 
-185 SVYTEEVRDSYES
+185 
-198 YGDAAIVVI
+198 DAAIVVL
-207 SRDGG
+207 SRAGG
-212 EGADPNPDIAA
+212 EAGDIAT
-223 DGDQPYLEL
+223 GDFTGGTKYLALQESEKKMLEEVTAHFDDVIVLINSSYAMEL
-232 QTIEKE
+232 GWLEEYDID
-238 MIREASSNFD
+238 AC
-248 KVILLVNT
+248 L
-256 SNMIGLNELDE
+256 MIG
-267 LGVDACIWIG
+267 AIG
-277 GPGGYGMYAVAEML
+277 YRGFNAVSDILTGAT
-291 VGEINPS
+291 NPS
-298 GKLANIYAASSLSSP
+298 GRLADTWAADSFSAP
-313 AMQNFGDF
+313 AMQNFGDY
-321 TFSNTDDL
+321 TFAN
-329 DSALQEAY
+329 AEAINEQI
-337 GGASNAGRYSK
+337 GTGNKATK
-348 YVVYAEGIYVG
+348 YVVETEGIYVG

-371 LGRGNATGA
+371 LGQGNASSA
-380 AGVYASQGNSWNYA
+380 AGTFASASSWDY
-394 DEVVYPFG
+394 DEEVCFPFG
-402 YGLSYTTF
+402 YGLSYTQFTQ
-410 EQTLVGVRE
+410 ELEGVRE
-419 NEDSFELTVSVENT
+419 TEDTFEVTV
-433 GKVAGKSVV
+433 KVTNSGGVPGRSVV
-442 EVYGQSEYT
+442 QVYAQTPYT
-451 DFDRTNG
+451 DFDKENG
-458 IEKAAVQLVGFEK
+458 IEVASVELVGFDK
-471 TEELAPGATEEV
+471 TEELAANASEEV
-483 VVTVDKYQLAT
+483 VISVDKEDLT
-494 YDHVVNKGYILEEGD
+494 HYDPFVNKTFIMEAGD
-509 YYLAIGSDSHDALNN
+509 YYLAVGDNAHDAVNN

-628 DTDYTVAMMIGADFD
+628 DTDYTVAMMIGAGFD

-723 LTFGED
+723 LAFGED
-729 NIRTATA
+729 NIRTATV
-736 GHYAPAVNIHRTP
+736 GHYAPGVNIHRTP

-782 TFLKHFF
+782 TYLKHFL

-799 VSTFMSQQAVR
+799 VSTFMSQQAMR

-880 MAGTTMWAT
+880 MAGTTAWLT

>member
-1 MASSP
+1 MGNLFQ
-6 KSKAQIW
+6 KKVW
-13 RVLTVILAFLLTFS
+13 RILSAVCACLLAIVL
-27 IGATVITSQYAN
+27 
-39 KINGFLNIS
+39 GFLPWATAYRSLVCSAIGGTTSKVVEAETGEEQDTEYFKDNGMSLDDWIEKEAELTREVQAS
-48 GSKLVETG
+48 GSV
-56 DPTETQIYYESD
+56 
-68 YSSAE
+68 
-73 EVWEHN
+73 
-79 SDVAKRLEA
+79 
-88 EGAALLKNE
+88 LLKNDGI
-97 NSALPLSKGAKVTVF
+97 LPLQKGAKVSAFGYGTVKTVSTGLVRF
-112 GRSSVDLVKA
+112 GTP
-122 KDSNSGG
+122 GQY
-129 TNIDLKEQFEANGML
+129 IDFKTGMEEDGKL
-144 SVNPVLYEAYKNCG
+144 QLNPSLYEFYSDNASADLAFNTLNEIDVGLMTDAARADYDEY
-158 VSGTRVRNPGGFG
+158 
-171 TAMPTVCN
+171 A
-179 VLEAPM
+179 
-185 SVYTEEVRDSYES
+185 
-198 YGDAAIVVI
+198 DAAIVVL
-207 SRDGG
+207 SRAGG
-212 EGADPNPDIAA
+212 EAGDLATGDFTGGTKYLALQESEKKMLEEVTAHFDDVIVLINSSYAMELGWLEEYDIDAC
-223 DGDQPYLEL
+223 L
-232 QTIEKE
+232 
-238 MIREASSNFD
+238 
-248 KVILLVNT
+248 
-256 SNMIGLNELDE
+256 MIG
-267 LGVDACIWIG
+267 AIG
-277 GPGGYGMYAVAEML
+277 YRGFNAVSDILTGAT
-291 VGEINPS
+291 NPS
-298 GKLANIYAASSLSSP
+298 GRLADTWAADSFSAP
-313 AMQNFGDF
+313 AMQNFGDY
-321 TFSNTDDL
+321 TFAN
-329 DSALQEAY
+329 AEAINEQI
-337 GGASNAGRYSK
+337 GTGNNATK
-348 YVVYAEGIYVG
+348 YVVETEGIYVG

-371 LGRGNATGA
+371 LGQGNASSA
-380 AGVYASQGNSWNYA
+380 AGTFASASSWDY
-394 DEVVYPFG
+394 DEEVCFPFG
-402 YGLSYTTF
+402 YGLSYTQFTQ
-410 EQTLVGVRE
+410 ELEGVRE
-419 NEDSFELTVSVENT
+419 TEDAFEVTV
-433 GKVAGKSVV
+433 KVTNSGGVPGRSVV
-442 EVYGQSEYT
+442 QVYAQTPYT
-451 DFDRTNG
+451 DFDKENG
-458 IEKAAVQLVGFEK
+458 IEVASVELVGFDK
-471 TEELAPGATEEV
+471 TEELAANASEEV
-483 VVTVDKYQLAT
+483 VISVDKEDLT
-494 YDHVVNKGYILEEGD
+494 HYDPFVNKTFIMEAGD
-509 YYLAIGSDSHDALNN
+509 YYLAVGDNAHDAVNN

-628 DTDYTVAMMIGADFD
+628 DTDYTVAMMIGAGFD

-729 NIRTATA
+729 NIRTATV
-736 GHYAPAVNIHRTP
+736 GHYAPGVNIHRTP

-782 TFLKHFF
+782 TYLKHFL

-799 VSTFMSQQAVR
+799 VSTFMSQQAMR

>member
-1 MASSP
+1 MGNLFQ
-6 KSKAQIW
+6 KKVW
-13 RVLTVILAFLLTFS
+13 RILSAVCACLLAIVL
-27 IGATVITSQYAN
+27 
-39 KINGFLNIS
+39 GFLPWATAYRSLVCSAIGGTTSKVVEAETGEEQDTEYFKDNGMSLDDWIEKEAELTREVQAS
-48 GSKLVETG
+48 GSV
-56 DPTETQIYYESD
+56 
-68 YSSAE
+68 
-73 EVWEHN
+73 
-79 SDVAKRLEA
+79 
-88 EGAALLKNE
+88 LLKNDGI
-97 NSALPLSKGAKVTVF
+97 LPLQKGAKVSAFGYGTVKTVSTGLVRF
-112 GRSSVDLVKA
+112 GTP
-122 KDSNSGG
+122 GQY
-129 TNIDLKEQFEANGML
+129 IDFKTGMEEDGKL
-144 SVNPVLYEAYKNCG
+144 QLNPSLYEFYSDNASADPAFNTLNEIDVGLMTDAARADYDEY
-158 VSGTRVRNPGGFG
+158 
-171 TAMPTVCN
+171 A
-179 VLEAPM
+179 
-185 SVYTEEVRDSYES
+185 
-198 YGDAAIVVI
+198 DAAIVVL
-207 SRDGG
+207 SRAGG
-212 EGADPNPDIAA
+212 EAGDLATGDFTGGTKYLALQESEKKMLEEVTAHFDDVIVLINSSYAMELGWLEEYDIDAC
-223 DGDQPYLEL
+223 L
-232 QTIEKE
+232 
-238 MIREASSNFD
+238 
-248 KVILLVNT
+248 
-256 SNMIGLNELDE
+256 MIGAIGYRGFNAVSDILT
-267 LGVDACIWIG
+267 GVT
-277 GPGGYGMYAVAEML
+277 
-291 VGEINPS
+291 NPS
-298 GKLANIYAASSLSSP
+298 GRLADTWAADSFSAP
-313 AMQNFGDF
+313 AMQNFGDY
-321 TFSNTDDL
+321 TFAN
-329 DSALQEAY
+329 AEAINEQI
-337 GGASNAGRYSK
+337 GTGNNATK
-348 YVVYAEGIYVG
+348 YVVETEGIYVG

-371 LGRGNATGA
+371 LGQGNASSE
-380 AGVYASQGNSWNYA
+380 AGTFASASSWDY
-394 DEVVYPFG
+394 DEEVCFPFG
-402 YGLSYTTF
+402 YGLSYTQFTQ
-410 EQTLVGVRE
+410 ELEGVRE
-419 NEDSFELTVSVENT
+419 TEDTFEVTV
-433 GKVAGKSVV
+433 KVTNSGSIPGRSVV
-442 EVYGQSEYT
+442 QVYAQTPYT
-451 DFDRTNG
+451 DFDKENG
-458 IEKAAVQLVGFEK
+458 IEVASVELVGFDK
-471 TEELAPGATEEV
+471 TEELAANASEEV
-483 VVTVDKYQLAT
+483 VISVDKEDLT
-494 YDHVVNKGYILEEGD
+494 HYDSFVNKTFIMEAGD
-509 YYLAIGSDSHDALNN
+509 YYLAVGDNAHDAVNN

-628 DTDYTVAMMIGADFD
+628 DTDYTVAMMIGAGFD

-723 LTFGED
+723 LAFGED
-729 NIRTATA
+729 NIRTATV
-736 GHYAPAVNIHRTP
+736 GHYAPGVNIHRTP

-782 TFLKHFF
+782 TYLKHFL

-799 VSTFMSQQAVR
+799 VSTFMSQQAMR

>member
-1 MASSP
+1 MGNLFQ
-6 KSKAQIW
+6 KKVW
-13 RVLTVILAFLLTFS
+13 RILSAVCACLLAIVL
-27 IGATVITSQYAN
+27 
-39 KINGFLNIS
+39 GFLPWATAYRSLVCSAIGGTTSKVVEAETGEEQDTEYFKDNGMSLDDWIEKEAELTREVQAS
-48 GSKLVETG
+48 GSV
-56 DPTETQIYYESD
+56 
-68 YSSAE
+68 
-73 EVWEHN
+73 
-79 SDVAKRLEA
+79 
-88 EGAALLKNE
+88 LLKNDGI
-97 NSALPLSKGAKVTVF
+97 LPLQKGAKVSAFGYGTVKTVSTGLVRF
-112 GRSSVDLVKA
+112 GTP
-122 KDSNSGG
+122 GQY
-129 TNIDLKEQFEANGML
+129 IDFKTGMEEDGKL
-144 SVNPVLYEAYKNCG
+144 QLNPSLYEFYSDNASADLAFNTLNEIDVG
-158 VSGTRVRNPGGFG
+158 LMTDAAR
-171 TAMPTVCN
+171 A
-179 VLEAPM
+179 
-185 SVYTEEVRDSYES
+185 D
-198 YGDAAIVVI
+198 YGEYADAAIVVI
-207 SRDGG
+207 SRAGG
-212 EGADPNPDIAA
+212 EAGDLASGDFTGGTKYLALQESEKKMLEEVTAHFDDVIVLINSSYAMEMGWLDEYDIDAC
-223 DGDQPYLEL
+223 L
-232 QTIEKE
+232 
-238 MIREASSNFD
+238 
-248 KVILLVNT
+248 
-256 SNMIGLNELDE
+256 MIG
-267 LGVDACIWIG
+267 AIG
-277 GPGGYGMYAVAEML
+277 YRGFNAVSDILTGAT
-291 VGEINPS
+291 NPS
-298 GKLANIYAASSLSSP
+298 GRLADTWAADSFSAP
-313 AMQNFGDF
+313 AMQNFGDY
-321 TFSNTDDL
+321 TFAN
-329 DSALQEAY
+329 AEAINEQI
-337 GGASNAGRYSK
+337 GTGNNATK
-348 YVVYAEGIYVG
+348 YVVETEGIYVG

-371 LGRGNATGA
+371 LGQGNASSA
-380 AGVYASQGNSWNYA
+380 AGTFASASSWNY
-394 DEVVYPFG
+394 DEEVCFPFG
-402 YGLSYTTF
+402 YGLSYTQFTQ
-410 EQTLVGVRE
+410 ELEGVRE
-419 NEDSFELTVSVENT
+419 TEETFEVTVKVTNSGSVP
-433 GKVAGKSVV
+433 GRSVV
-442 EVYGQSEYT
+442 QVYAQTPYT
-451 DFDRTNG
+451 DFDKENG
-458 IEKAAVQLVGFEK
+458 IEVASVELVGFDK
-471 TEELAPGATEEV
+471 TEELSGGASEEV
-483 VVTVDKYQLAT
+483 VISVDKEDLT
-494 YDHVVNKGYILEEGD
+494 HYDSFVNKTFIMEAGD
-509 YYLAIGSDSHDALNN
+509 YYLAVGDNAHDAVNN

-729 NIRTATA
+729 NIRTATV
-736 GHYAPAVNIHRTP
+736 GHYAPGVNIHRTP

-782 TFLKHFF
+782 TYLKHFL

-799 VSTFMSQQAVR
+799 VSTFMSQQAMR

-941 TPYWEVILYV
+941 MPYWEVILYI

-956 SVVTVGSAAMVVVG
+956 GVVTVGSAAVVVFG

>member
-1 MASSP
+1 MGNLFQ
-6 KSKAQIW
+6 KKVW
-13 RVLTVILAFLLTFS
+13 RILSAVCACLLAIVL
-27 IGATVITSQYAN
+27 
-39 KINGFLNIS
+39 GFLPWATAYRSLVCSAIGGTTSKVVEAETGEEQDTEYFKDNGMSLDDWIEKEAELTREVQAS
-48 GSKLVETG
+48 GSV
-56 DPTETQIYYESD
+56 
-68 YSSAE
+68 
-73 EVWEHN
+73 
-79 SDVAKRLEA
+79 
-88 EGAALLKNE
+88 LLKNDGI
-97 NSALPLSKGAKVTVF
+97 LPLQKGAKVSAFGYGTVKTVSTGLVRF
-112 GRSSVDLVKA
+112 GTP
-122 KDSNSGG
+122 GQY
-129 TNIDLKEQFEANGML
+129 IDFKTGMEEDGKL
-144 SVNPVLYEAYKNCG
+144 QLNPSLYEFYSDNASADPAFNTLNEIDVGLMTDAARADYDEY
-158 VSGTRVRNPGGFG
+158 
-171 TAMPTVCN
+171 A
-179 VLEAPM
+179 
-185 SVYTEEVRDSYES
+185 
-198 YGDAAIVVI
+198 DAAIVVL
-207 SRDGG
+207 SRAGG
-212 EGADPNPDIAA
+212 EAGDIAT
-223 DGDQPYLEL
+223 GDFTGGTKYLALQESEKKMLEEVTAHFDDVIVLINSSYAMEL
-232 QTIEKE
+232 GWLEEYDID
-238 MIREASSNFD
+238 AC
-248 KVILLVNT
+248 L
-256 SNMIGLNELDE
+256 MIG
-267 LGVDACIWIG
+267 AIG
-277 GPGGYGMYAVAEML
+277 YRGFNAVSDILTGAT
-291 VGEINPS
+291 NPS
-298 GKLANIYAASSLSSP
+298 GRLADTWAADSFSAP
-313 AMQNFGDF
+313 AMQNFGDY
-321 TFSNTDDL
+321 TFAN
-329 DSALQEAY
+329 AEAINEQI
-337 GGASNAGRYSK
+337 GTGNKATK
-348 YVVYAEGIYVG
+348 YVVETEGIYVG

-371 LGRGNATGA
+371 LGQGNASSA
-380 AGVYASQGNSWNYA
+380 AGTFASASSWDY
-394 DEVVYPFG
+394 DEEVCFPFG
-402 YGLSYTTF
+402 YGLSYTQFTQ
-410 EQTLVGVRE
+410 ELEGVRE
-419 NEDSFELTVSVENT
+419 TEDAFEVTV
-433 GKVAGKSVV
+433 KVTNSGGVPGRSVV
-442 EVYGQSEYT
+442 QVYAQTPYT
-451 DFDRTNG
+451 DFDKENG
-458 IEKAAVQLVGFEK
+458 IEVASVELVGFDK
-471 TEELAPGATEEV
+471 TEELAANASEEV
-483 VVTVDKYQLAT
+483 VISVDKEDLT
-494 YDHVVNKGYILEEGD
+494 HYDSFVNKTFIMEAGD
-509 YYLAIGSDSHDALNN
+509 YYLAVGDNAHDAVNN

-628 DTDYTVAMMIGADFD
+628 DTDYTVAMMIGAGFD

-723 LTFGED
+723 LAFGED
-729 NIRTATA
+729 NIRTATV
-736 GHYAPAVNIHRTP
+736 GHYAPGVNIHRTP

-782 TFLKHFF
+782 TYLKHFL

-799 VSTFMSQQAVR
+799 VSTFMSQQAMR